1 MTGFIAWWVRNA
13 VAANLLMVFIL
24 VCGLLAW
31 AGIEKEVQPVVKLP
45 LVQVSLT
52 WPGASPKEIEQQ
64 VVQRVEAAVKNID
77 NVRRY
82 NSEASEGFGRVT
94 LEALPRVD
102 LTEFREDVR
111 DAIDGITSFPRDLEP
126 ARIRTIEWK
135 ETIHYLTVQGD
146 IGERALG
153 RLAEELRDELISLSQ
168 VSNVRVAGVRNE
180 EVTIEVSEE
189 ALQRYQLSFS
199 ELATAIKASSINV
212 SSGELRTSTGNIQ
225 LRTEN
230 LADNQTDF
238 ESIIVRELPS
248 GAQLRLGD
256 VARIND
262 AFVDFDVKASADGI
276 PAVMLQIEPSDRL
289 FITKTSEQ
297 VNAWI
302 EGKQSEL
309 PDGVELFSL
318 ADMADAYESRM
329 SLIFDAA
336 WMGLILVMLILL
348 LTLQFTVALWV
359 TVGIAI
365 SFVGAFIFLP
375 AVDVS
380 INFLST
386 FAFLLVLGIVVD
398 DAIVV
403 GESIHHHRE
412 DLGLPPE
419 EAAIAG
425 ASAVARPVIFAV
437 LTTVVAFA
445 PWAFLSGPQSEF
457 LRHLSAVIA
466 FALAFSL
473 IEAFCILPAHLR
485 HLPAR
490 NADVRDTDKK
500 GFALQRL
507 IADGITS
514 FAENTYA
521 PMLARALNVRYTLSA
536 VFLAG
541 FIVALTL
548 AYTGWVRFYFFPQL
562 ESETLVVNVT
572 LPTGVPFSRTE
583 AVMSKLNQ
591 SSDDLKAQ
599 YPVIAAFTFAYDNEL
614 EQYVQLPP
622 PGESD
627 ISMREVA
634 ETYLASMGDIPD
646 AENITVQYTAN
657 QGEAVLTFVFA
668 HTDEDRL
675 KQAAAE
681 LRNYLVTFEDVFFV
695 RDNQRGEID
704 ELNIKLKPGAQT
716 LGVTL
721 ADVSR
726 QVRQSYYGEE
736 VQRLPREYGDV
747 RVMLRYPQDARK
759 SLTSLRD
766 LNIRTSDGRFIPLAT
781 VADIEVRKASQRIV
795 RRDGQRIFEVY
806 ARLNVDAMGDIND
819 KVLDEFIP
827 ELQKRYPA
835 LQVIKGGWEEQ
846 QAEFMTE
853 VSRLFTI
860 AMLTIYALLAVAFRS
875 YTLPTIIMSAI
886 PFAYMGAIFGHKLIG
901 IPLDMFSFFGMGAA
915 AGVVVNDN
923 LVLIDYILKR
933 EERGDDRLT
942 AIINAAK
949 NRFRPILL
957 TTLTTFVGLLP
968 IIAET
973 SQAAAFLKPSVISL
987 AFGVFFAF
995 FVSLFLVPAL
1005 YLIGADWG
1013 KISASMSP
1021 FFPRWSKGKAAQDLI

>member
-1 MTGFIAWWVRNA
+1 MGGLISWWVRNA
-13 VAANLLMVFIL
+13 VAANLLMVFII
-24 VCGLLAW
+24 VSGLIAW
-31 AGIEKEVQPVVKLP
+31 TTIEKEVQPIVKLP

-64 VVQRVEAAVKNID
+64 VVQRVEAAIKNID
-77 NVRRY
+77 NLRRY
-82 NSEASEGFGRVT
+82 NSESREGFGSVRLV
-94 LEALPRVD
+94 AQPRVD
-102 LTEFREDVR
+102 LTQFKEDVR
-111 DAIDGITSFPRDLEP
+111 DALDGITSFPRDLEP
-126 ARIRTIEWK
+126 PRIRTIEWK
-135 ETIHYLTVQGD
+135 ETIHYLTVSGE

-153 RLAEELRDELISLSQ
+153 RLAEEFRDELISLSH
-168 VSNVRVAGVRNE
+168 VSDVEIGGTREE

-189 ALQRYQLSFS
+189 ALQRYQLSFA
-199 ELATAIKASSINV
+199 ELATAIRASSINL
-212 SSGELRTSTGNIQ
+212 SSGELRTATGNIQ
-225 LRTEN
+225 LRAEN
-230 LADNQTDF
+230 LADSQTDF

-256 VARIND
+256 VARVID
-262 AFVDFDVKASADGI
+262 GFEDFESSASVDGV
-276 PAVMLQIEPSDRL
+276 PAVMLQVRPSDRL
-289 FITKTSEQ
+289 FINKTSAQ
-297 VNAWI
+297 VNEWI
-302 EGKQSEL
+302 DSKQGQL
-309 PDGVELFSL
+309 PAGVELFSL
-318 ADMADAYESRM
+318 QDAADAYQSRM

-336 WMGLILVMLILL
+336 WMGLLLVMLILL
-348 LTLQFTVALWV
+348 LTLRFTVALWV
-359 TVGIAI
+359 TVGIAV

-375 AVDVS
+375 VVDVS

-412 DLGLPPE
+412 DLGFE
-419 EAAIAG
+419 AQEAAIVG

-490 NADVRDTDKK
+490 TDETR
-500 GFALQRL
+500 GFALQRR
-507 IADGITS
+507 IADGIMT
-514 FAENTYA
+514 FAEKTYA
-521 PMLARALNVRYTLSA
+521 PLLAKALELRYTLSA

-541 FIVALTL
+541 FVVALTL
-548 AYTGWVRFYFFPQL
+548 ASTGWVRFYFFPQL
-562 ESETLVVNVT
+562 ESETLVVNVG

-583 AVMSKLNQ
+583 AVMNQLNRT
-591 SSDDLKAQ
+591 SDGLKAQ
-599 YPVIAAFTFAYDNEL
+599 YPVVGAFTFAYDNQL

-622 PGESD
+622 PGESN

-634 ETYLASMGDIPD
+634 ETYLDTMGDIPD
-646 AENITVQYTAN
+646 AENINVQYTAN

-668 HTDEDRL
+668 HSNEERL

-681 LRNYLVTFEDVFFV
+681 LRNYLVTFDDVFFV

-704 ELNIKLKPGAQT
+704 ELNIRLKPGAQT

-721 ADVSR
+721 SDVSR

-736 VQRLPREYGDV
+736 VQRLPRQYGDV
-747 RVMLRYPQDARK
+747 RVMLRYPQDARET
-759 SLTSLRD
+759 LTSLRD
-766 LNIRTSDGRFIPLAT
+766 LNVRTSDGRLIPLAT
-781 VADIEVRKASQRIV
+781 VAYIEVRKASQRIV
-795 RRDGQRIFEVY
+795 RRDGQRIFEVF
-806 ARLNVDAMGDIND
+806 ARVNVDSMGDIND
-819 KVLDEFIP
+819 MVQDEFIP
-827 ELQKRYPA
+827 ELQQRYPA

-853 VSRLFTI
+853 VTRLFTI

-886 PFAYMGAIFGHKLIG
+886 PFAYMGAIFGHQLIG

-933 EERGDDRLT
+933 EEKGDDRFT

-957 TTLTTFVGLLP
+957 TTLTTFVGLMP

-1005 YLIGADWG
+1005 YLIGDDWRQT
-1013 KISASMSP
+1013 ISWLAR
-1021 FFPRWSKGKAAQDLI
+1021 FFPRFSKEEAA

>member
-1 MTGFIAWWVRNA
+1 MGALISWWVRNA
-13 VAANLLMVFIL
+13 VAANLLMVFII
-24 VCGLLAW
+24 VSGVIAW
-31 AGIEKEVQPVVKLP
+31 TTIEKEVQPIVKLP

-77 NVRRY
+77 NLRRY
-82 NSEASEGFGRVT
+82 NSDSREGFGSVR
-94 LEALPRVD
+94 LEAQPHVD
-102 LTEFREDVR
+102 LTKFKEDVR
-111 DAIDGITSFPRDLEP
+111 DALDGITSFPRDLEP
-126 ARIRTIEWK
+126 PRIRTIEWK
-135 ETIHYLTVQGD
+135 ETIHYLTVSGD

-153 RLAEELRDELISLSQ
+153 RLAEEFRDELISLSH
-168 VSNVRVAGVRNE
+168 VSDVEIGGTREE

-189 ALQRYQLSFS
+189 ALQRYQLSFA
-199 ELATAIKASSINV
+199 ELATAIRASSINL
-212 SSGELRTSTGNIQ
+212 SSGELRTATGNIQ
-225 LRTEN
+225 LRAEN
-230 LADNQTDF
+230 LADSQTDF
-238 ESIIVRELPS
+238 EDIIVRELPS

-256 VARIND
+256 LARVID
-262 AFVDFDVKASADGI
+262 GFEDFEVSASADGV
-276 PAVMLQIEPSDRL
+276 PAVMLQVRPSDRL
-289 FITKTSEQ
+289 FINKTSAQ
-297 VNAWI
+297 VNEWI
-302 EGKQSEL
+302 DTKQGQL
-309 PDGVELFSL
+309 PAGVELFSL
-318 ADMADAYESRM
+318 QDAADAYQSRM

-336 WMGLILVMLILL
+336 WMGLILVMIILL
-348 LTLQFTVALWV
+348 LTLRFTVALWV

-375 AVDVS
+375 VVDVS

-412 DLGLPPE
+412 DLGLE
-419 EAAIAG
+419 AQEAAIVG

-490 NADVRDTDKK
+490 NDLTR
-500 GFALQRL
+500 GFALQRR
-507 IADGITS
+507 IAGGITT
-514 FAENTYA
+514 FAEKTYA
-521 PMLARALNVRYTLSA
+521 PLLAKALDVRYTLSA

-541 FIVALTL
+541 FIIALTL
-548 AYTGWVRFYFFPQL
+548 ASTGWVRFYFFPQL
-562 ESETLVVNVT
+562 ESETLVVNVG

-583 AVMSKLNQ
+583 AVMNQLNKT
-591 SSDDLKAQ
+591 SDGLKAQ
-599 YPVIAAFTFAYDNEL
+599 YPVIGAFTFAYDNQL

-622 PGESD
+622 PGESN

-634 ETYLASMGDIPD
+634 DTYLETMGDIPD
-646 AENITVQYTAN
+646 AENINVQYTAN
-657 QGEAVLTFVFA
+657 QGEAILTFVFA
-668 HTDEDRL
+668 HSNEERL

-704 ELNIKLKPGAQT
+704 ELNIRLKPGAQT
-716 LGVTL
+716 LGITL
-721 ADVSR
+721 SDVSR

-736 VQRLPREYGDV
+736 VQRLPRQYGDV
-747 RVMLRYPQDARK
+747 RVMLRYPQDARET
-759 SLTSLRD
+759 LTSLRD
-766 LNIRTSDGRFIPLAT
+766 LNVRTSDGRLIPLAT

-795 RRDGQRIFEVY
+795 RRDGQRIFEVF
-806 ARLNVDAMGDIND
+806 ARVNVDSMGDIND
-819 KVLDEFIP
+819 MVQDEFIP

-853 VSRLFTI
+853 VTRLFTI

-886 PFAYMGAIFGHKLIG
+886 PFAYMGAIFGHQLIG

-933 EERGDDRLT
+933 EEKGDDRFN

-957 TTLTTFVGLLP
+957 TTLTTFVGLMP

-1005 YLIGADWG
+1005 YLIGDDWR
-1013 KISASMSP
+1013 KTRAWLAR
-1021 FFPRWSKGKAAQDLI
+1021 FFPKFSNEEVA

>member
-1 MTGFIAWWVRNA
+1 MGGLISWWVRNA
-13 VAANLLMVFIL
+13 VAANLLMVFII
-24 VCGLLAW
+24 VSGLIAW
-31 AGIEKEVQPVVKLP
+31 TTIEKEVQPIVKLP
-45 LVQVSLT
+45 LIQVSLT

-77 NVRRY
+77 NLRRY
-82 NSEASEGFGRVT
+82 NSDSREGFGSVR
-94 LEALPRVD
+94 LEAQPRVD
-102 LTEFREDVR
+102 LTQFKEDVR
-111 DAIDGITSFPRDLEP
+111 DALDGITSFPRDLEP
-126 ARIRTIEWK
+126 PRIRTIEWK
-135 ETIHYLTVQGD
+135 ETIHYLTIRGD

-153 RLAEELRDELISLSQ
+153 RLAEELRDELISLSH
-168 VSNVRVAGVRNE
+168 VSDVDIGGTREE

-189 ALQRYQLSFS
+189 ALQRYQLSFD
-199 ELATAIKASSINV
+199 ELATAIRASSINL
-212 SSGELRTSTGNIQ
+212 SSGELRTATGNIQ
-225 LRTEN
+225 LRAEN
-230 LADNQTDF
+230 LADSQTDF
-238 ESIIVRELPS
+238 EAIIVRELLS

-256 VARIND
+256 VARVID
-262 AFVDFDVKASADGI
+262 GFEDFEVSASADGV

-289 FITKTSEQ
+289 FITKTSDQ

-302 EGKQSEL
+302 DSKQAEL
-309 PDGVELFSL
+309 PQGVELLSL
-318 ADMADAYESRM
+318 ADMADAYDSRM

-348 LTLQFTVALWV
+348 LTLRFTVALWV

-375 AVDVS
+375 VVDVS

-412 DLGLPPE
+412 DLGLE
-419 EAAIAG
+419 AQEAAIVG

-490 NADVRDTDKK
+490 NDRTR
-500 GFALQRL
+500 GFALQRR
-507 IADGITS
+507 IADGIMS
-514 FAENTYA
+514 FAEKTYA
-521 PMLARALNVRYTLSA
+521 PLLAKALNVRYTLSA
-536 VFLAG
+536 IFLAG
-541 FIVALTL
+541 FVIALTL
-548 AYTGWVRFYFFPQL
+548 ASTGWVRFYFFPQL
-562 ESETLVVNVT
+562 ESETLVVNVG
-572 LPTGVPFSRTE
+572 LPTGVPFTRTE
-583 AVMSKLNQ
+583 AVMNQ
-591 SSDDLKAQ
+591 LDRTSDGLKEQ
-599 YPVIAAFTFAYDNEL
+599 YPVIGAFTFAYDNQL

-622 PGESD
+622 PGESN

-634 ETYLASMGDIPD
+634 ETYLDTMGDIPD
-646 AENITVQYTAN
+646 AENINVQYTAN

-668 HTDEDRL
+668 HTDEERL
-675 KQAAAE
+675 KQAAAD

-704 ELNIKLKPGAQT
+704 ELNIRLKPGAQT

-736 VQRLPREYGDV
+736 VQRLPRQYGDV
-747 RVMLRYPQDARK
+747 RVMLRYPQDARET
-759 SLTSLRD
+759 LTSLRD
-766 LNIRTSDGRFIPLAT
+766 LNVRTNDGRLIPLAT

-795 RRDGQRIFEVY
+795 RRNGQRIFEVF
-806 ARLNVDAMGDIND
+806 ARVNVDSMGDIND
-819 KVLDEFIP
+819 KVQDEFIP
-827 ELQKRYPA
+827 ELQERFPA

-853 VSRLFTI
+853 VTRLFTI

-886 PFAYMGAIFGHKLIG
+886 PFAYMGAIFGHQLIG

-933 EERGDDRLT
+933 EEKGDDRFK

-957 TTLTTFVGLLP
+957 TTLTTFVGLMP

-1005 YLIGADWG
+1005 YLIGDDWG
-1013 KISASMSP
+1013 KAKSRLSE
-1021 FFPRWSKGKAAQDLI
+1021 FFPRFS

>member
-1 MTGFIAWWVRNA
+1 MGGLISWWVRNA
-13 VAANLLMVFIL
+13 VAANLLMVFII
-24 VCGLLAW
+24 VSGLIAW
-31 AGIEKEVQPVVKLP
+31 TTIEKEVQPIVKLP
-45 LVQVSLT
+45 LIQVSLT

-77 NVRRY
+77 NLRRY
-82 NSEASEGFGRVT
+82 NSDSREGFGSVR
-94 LEALPRVD
+94 LEAQPRVD
-102 LTEFREDVR
+102 LTQLKEDVR
-111 DAIDGITSFPRDLEP
+111 DALDGITSFPRDLEP
-126 ARIRTIEWK
+126 PRIRTIEWK
-135 ETIHYLTVQGD
+135 ETIHYLTIRGD

-153 RLAEELRDELISLSQ
+153 RLAEELRDELISLSH
-168 VSNVRVAGVRNE
+168 VSDVNIGGTREE

-189 ALQRYQLSFS
+189 ALQRYQLSFG
-199 ELATAIKASSINV
+199 ELATAIRASSINL
-212 SSGELRTSTGNIQ
+212 SSGELRTATGNIQ
-225 LRTEN
+225 LRAEN
-230 LADNQTDF
+230 LADSQTDF
-238 ESIIVRELPS
+238 EAIIVRELPS

-256 VARIND
+256 VARVID
-262 AFVDFDVKASADGI
+262 GFEDFEVSASADGV

-289 FITKTSEQ
+289 FITKTSDQ

-302 EGKQSEL
+302 DSKQAEL
-309 PDGVELFSL
+309 PQGVELLSL
-318 ADMADAYESRM
+318 ADMADAYDSRM

-348 LTLQFTVALWV
+348 LTLRFTVALWV

-375 AVDVS
+375 VVDVS

-412 DLGLPPE
+412 DLGLE
-419 EAAIAG
+419 AQEAAIVG

-490 NADVRDTDKK
+490 NDDTR
-500 GFALQRL
+500 GFALQRR
-507 IADGITS
+507 IADGIMS
-514 FAENTYA
+514 FAEKTYA
-521 PMLARALNVRYTLSA
+521 PLLAKALNVRYTLSA
-536 VFLAG
+536 IFFAG
-541 FIVALTL
+541 FVIALTL
-548 AYTGWVRFYFFPQL
+548 ASTGWVRFYFFPQL
-562 ESETLVVNVT
+562 ESETLVVNVG

-583 AVMSKLNQ
+583 AVMNQ
-591 SSDDLKAQ
+591 LDRTSDGLKEQ
-599 YPVIAAFTFAYDNEL
+599 YPVIGAFTFAYDNQL

-622 PGESD
+622 PGESN

-634 ETYLASMGDIPD
+634 ETYLDTMGDIPD
-646 AENITVQYTAN
+646 AENINVQYTAN

-668 HTDEDRL
+668 HTDEERL
-675 KQAAAE
+675 KQAAAD
-681 LRNYLVTFEDVFFV
+681 LRNYLVSFEDVFFV

-704 ELNIKLKPGAQT
+704 EINIRLKPGAQT

-736 VQRLPREYGDV
+736 VQRLPRQYGDV
-747 RVMLRYPQDARK
+747 RVMLRYPQDARET
-759 SLTSLRD
+759 LTSLRD
-766 LNIRTSDGRFIPLAT
+766 LNVRTNDGRLIPLAT

-795 RRDGQRIFEVY
+795 RRNGQRIFEVF
-806 ARLNVDAMGDIND
+806 ARVNVDSMGDINE
-819 KVLDEFIP
+819 KVQDEFIP
-827 ELQKRYPA
+827 ELQERFPA

-853 VSRLFTI
+853 VTRLFTI

-886 PFAYMGAIFGHKLIG
+886 PFAYMGAIFGHQLIG

-933 EERGDDRLT
+933 EEKGDDRFT

-957 TTLTTFVGLLP
+957 TTLTTFVGLMP

-1005 YLIGADWG
+1005 YLIGDDWAKAKSRLSG
-1013 KISASMSP
+1013 
-1021 FFPRWSKGKAAQDLI
+1021 FFPRFSKG

>member
-1 MTGFIAWWVRNA
+1 MGGLISWWVRNA
-13 VAANLLMVFIL
+13 VAANLLMVFII
-24 VCGLLAW
+24 VSGLIAW
-31 AGIEKEVQPVVKLP
+31 TTIEKEVQPIVKLP
-45 LVQVSLT
+45 LIQVSLT

-77 NVRRY
+77 NLRRY
-82 NSEASEGFGRVT
+82 NSDSREGFGSVR
-94 LEALPRVD
+94 LEAQPRVD
-102 LTEFREDVR
+102 LTQFKEDVR
-111 DAIDGITSFPRDLEP
+111 DALDGITSFPRDLEP
-126 ARIRTIEWK
+126 PRIRTIEWK
-135 ETIHYLTVQGD
+135 ETIHYLTIRGD

-153 RLAEELRDELISLSQ
+153 RLAEELRDELISLSH
-168 VSNVRVAGVRNE
+168 VSDVDIGGTREE

-189 ALQRYQLSFS
+189 ALQRYQLSFD
-199 ELATAIKASSINV
+199 ELATAIRASSINL
-212 SSGELRTSTGNIQ
+212 SSGELRTATGNIQ
-225 LRTEN
+225 LRAEN
-230 LADNQTDF
+230 LADSQTDF
-238 ESIIVRELPS
+238 EAIIVRELLS

-256 VARIND
+256 VARVID
-262 AFVDFDVKASADGI
+262 GFEDFEVSASADGV

-289 FITKTSEQ
+289 FITKTSDQ

-302 EGKQSEL
+302 DSKQAEL
-309 PDGVELFSL
+309 PQGVELLSL
-318 ADMADAYESRM
+318 ADMADAYDSRM

-348 LTLQFTVALWV
+348 LTLRFTVALWV

-412 DLGLPPE
+412 DLGLE
-419 EAAIAG
+419 AQEAAIVG

-490 NADVRDTDKK
+490 NDDTR
-500 GFALQRL
+500 GFALQRR
-507 IADGITS
+507 IADGIMS
-514 FAENTYA
+514 FAEKTYA
-521 PMLARALNVRYTLSA
+521 PLLAKALNVRYTLSA
-536 VFLAG
+536 IFLAG
-541 FIVALTL
+541 FVIALTL
-548 AYTGWVRFYFFPQL
+548 ASTGWVRFYFFPQL
-562 ESETLVVNVT
+562 ESETLVVNVG
-572 LPTGVPFSRTE
+572 LPTGVPFTRTE
-583 AVMSKLNQ
+583 AVMNQ
-591 SSDDLKAQ
+591 LDRTSDGLKEQ
-599 YPVIAAFTFAYDNEL
+599 YPVIGAFTFAYDNQL

-622 PGESD
+622 PGESN

-634 ETYLASMGDIPD
+634 ETYLDTMGDIPD
-646 AENITVQYTAN
+646 AENINVQYTAN

-668 HTDEDRL
+668 HTDEERL
-675 KQAAAE
+675 KQAAAD

-704 ELNIKLKPGAQT
+704 ELNIRLKPGAQT

-736 VQRLPREYGDV
+736 VQRLPRQYGDV
-747 RVMLRYPQDARK
+747 RVMLRYPQDARET
-759 SLTSLRD
+759 LTSLRD
-766 LNIRTSDGRFIPLAT
+766 LNVRTNDGRFIPLAT
-781 VADIEVRKASQRIV
+781 VANIEVRKASQRIV
-795 RRDGQRIFEVY
+795 RRNGQRIFEVF
-806 ARLNVDAMGDIND
+806 ARVNVDSMGDINE
-819 KVLDEFIP
+819 KVQDEFIP
-827 ELQKRYPA
+827 ELQERFPA

-853 VSRLFTI
+853 VTRLFTI
-860 AMLTIYALLAVAFRS
+860 AMLTIYVLLAVAFRS

-886 PFAYMGAIFGHKLIG
+886 PFAYMGAIFGHQLIG

-933 EERGDDRLT
+933 EEKGDDRFT

-957 TTLTTFVGLLP
+957 TTLTTFVGLMP

-1005 YLIGADWG
+1005 YLIGDDWG
-1013 KISASMSP
+1013 KAKSRLSE
-1021 FFPRWSKGKAAQDLI
+1021 FFPRFSKG

>member
-1 MTGFIAWWVRNA
+1 MGALISWWVRNA
-13 VAANLLMVFIL
+13 VAANLLMVFIIIS
-24 VCGLLAW
+24 GLIAW
-31 AGIEKEVQPVVKLP
+31 TTIEKEVQPIVKLP

-77 NVRRY
+77 NLRRY
-82 NSEASEGFGRVT
+82 NSDSREGFGSVR
-94 LEALPRVD
+94 LEAQPHVD
-102 LTEFREDVR
+102 LTKFKEDVR
-111 DAIDGITSFPRDLEP
+111 DALDGITSFPRDLEP
-126 ARIRTIEWK
+126 PRIRTIEWK
-135 ETIHYLTVQGD
+135 ETIHYLTVSGD

-153 RLAEELRDELISLSQ
+153 RLAEEFRDELISLSH
-168 VSNVRVAGVRNE
+168 VSDVEIGGTREE

-189 ALQRYQLSFS
+189 ALQRYQLSFA
-199 ELATAIKASSINV
+199 ELATAIRASSINL
-212 SSGELRTSTGNIQ
+212 SSGELRTATGNIQ
-225 LRTEN
+225 LRAEN
-230 LADNQTDF
+230 LADSQTDF
-238 ESIIVRELPS
+238 EDIIVRELPS

-256 VARIND
+256 LARVID
-262 AFVDFDVKASADGI
+262 GFEDFEVSASADGV
-276 PAVMLQIEPSDRL
+276 PAVMLQVRPSDRL
-289 FITKTSEQ
+289 FINKTSAQ
-297 VNAWI
+297 VNEWI
-302 EGKQSEL
+302 DTKQGQL
-309 PDGVELFSL
+309 PAGVELFSL
-318 ADMADAYESRM
+318 QDAADAYQSRM

-336 WMGLILVMLILL
+336 WMGLILVMIILL
-348 LTLQFTVALWV
+348 LTLRFTVALWV

-375 AVDVS
+375 VVDVS

-412 DLGLPPE
+412 DLGLE
-419 EAAIAG
+419 AQEAAIVG

-490 NADVRDTDKK
+490 NDLTR
-500 GFALQRL
+500 GFALQRR
-507 IADGITS
+507 IAAGITT
-514 FAENTYA
+514 FAEKTYA
-521 PMLARALNVRYTLSA
+521 PLLAKALDVRYTLSA

-541 FIVALTL
+541 FIIALTL
-548 AYTGWVRFYFFPQL
+548 ASTGWVRFYFFPQL
-562 ESETLVVNVT
+562 ESETLVVNVG

-583 AVMSKLNQ
+583 AVMNQLNKT
-591 SSDDLKAQ
+591 SDGLKAQ
-599 YPVIAAFTFAYDNEL
+599 YPVIGAFTFAYDNQL

-622 PGESD
+622 PGESN

-634 ETYLASMGDIPD
+634 DTYLETMGDIPD
-646 AENITVQYTAN
+646 AENINVQYTAN
-657 QGEAVLTFVFA
+657 QGEAILTFVFA
-668 HTDEDRL
+668 HSNEERL

-704 ELNIKLKPGAQT
+704 ELNIRLKPGAQT
-716 LGVTL
+716 LGITL
-721 ADVSR
+721 SDVSR

-736 VQRLPREYGDV
+736 VQRLPRQYGDV
-747 RVMLRYPQDARK
+747 RVMLRYPQDARET
-759 SLTSLRD
+759 LTSLRD
-766 LNIRTSDGRFIPLAT
+766 LNVRTSDGRLIPLAT

-795 RRDGQRIFEVY
+795 RRDGQRIFEVF
-806 ARLNVDAMGDIND
+806 ARVNVDSMGDIND
-819 KVLDEFIP
+819 MVQDEFIP

-853 VSRLFTI
+853 VTRLFTI

-886 PFAYMGAIFGHKLIG
+886 PFAYMGAIFGHQLIG

-933 EERGDDRLT
+933 EEKGDDRIN

-957 TTLTTFVGLLP
+957 TTLTTFVGLMP

-1005 YLIGADWG
+1005 YLIGDDWR
-1013 KISASMSP
+1013 KTRAWLAR
-1021 FFPRWSKGKAAQDLI
+1021 FFPKFSNEEVA

>member
-1 MTGFIAWWVRNA
+1 MGGLISWWVRNA
-13 VAANLLMVFIL
+13 VAANLLMVFII
-24 VCGLLAW
+24 VSGLIAW
-31 AGIEKEVQPVVKLP
+31 TTIEKEVQPIVKLP
-45 LVQVSLT
+45 LIQVSLT

-77 NVRRY
+77 NLRRY
-82 NSEASEGFGRVT
+82 NSDSREGFGSVR
-94 LEALPRVD
+94 LEAQPRVD
-102 LTEFREDVR
+102 LTQFKEDVR
-111 DAIDGITSFPRDLEP
+111 DALDGITSFPRDLEP
-126 ARIRTIEWK
+126 PRIRTIEWK
-135 ETIHYLTVQGD
+135 ETIHYLTIRGD

-153 RLAEELRDELISLSQ
+153 RLAEELRDELISLSH
-168 VSNVRVAGVRNE
+168 VSDVDIGGTREE

-189 ALQRYQLSFS
+189 ALQRYQLSFD
-199 ELATAIKASSINV
+199 ELATAIRASSINL
-212 SSGELRTSTGNIQ
+212 SSGELRTATGNIQ
-225 LRTEN
+225 LRAEN
-230 LADNQTDF
+230 LADSQTDF
-238 ESIIVRELPS
+238 EAIIVRELPS

-256 VARIND
+256 VARVID
-262 AFVDFDVKASADGI
+262 GFEDFEVSASADGV

-289 FITKTSEQ
+289 FITKTSDQ

-302 EGKQSEL
+302 DSKQAEL
-309 PDGVELFSL
+309 PQGVELLSL
-318 ADMADAYESRM
+318 ADMADAYDSRM

-348 LTLQFTVALWV
+348 LTLRFTVALWV

-375 AVDVS
+375 VVDVS

-412 DLGLPPE
+412 DLGLE
-419 EAAIAG
+419 AQEAAIVG

-490 NADVRDTDKK
+490 NDDTR
-500 GFALQRL
+500 GFALQRR
-507 IADGITS
+507 IADGIMS
-514 FAENTYA
+514 FAEKTYA
-521 PMLARALNVRYTLSA
+521 PLLAKALNVRYTLSA
-536 VFLAG
+536 IFLAG
-541 FIVALTL
+541 FVIALTL
-548 AYTGWVRFYFFPQL
+548 ASTGWVRFYFFPQL
-562 ESETLVVNVT
+562 ESETLVVNVG
-572 LPTGVPFSRTE
+572 LPTGVPFTRTE
-583 AVMSKLNQ
+583 AVMNQ
-591 SSDDLKAQ
+591 LDRTSDGLKEQ
-599 YPVIAAFTFAYDNEL
+599 YPVIGAFTFAYDNQL

-622 PGESD
+622 PGESN

-634 ETYLASMGDIPD
+634 ETYLDTMGDIPD
-646 AENITVQYTAN
+646 AENINVQYTAN

-668 HTDEDRL
+668 HTDEERL
-675 KQAAAE
+675 KQAAAD

-704 ELNIKLKPGAQT
+704 ELNIRLKPGAQT

-736 VQRLPREYGDV
+736 VQRLPRQYGDV
-747 RVMLRYPQDARK
+747 RVMLRYPQDARET
-759 SLTSLRD
+759 LTSLRD
-766 LNIRTSDGRFIPLAT
+766 LNVRTNDGRLIPLAT

-795 RRDGQRIFEVY
+795 RRNGQRIFEVF
-806 ARLNVDAMGDIND
+806 ARVNVDSMGDINE
-819 KVLDEFIP
+819 KVQDEFIP
-827 ELQKRYPA
+827 ELQERFPA

-853 VSRLFTI
+853 VTRLFTI

-886 PFAYMGAIFGHKLIG
+886 PFAYMGAIFGHQLIG

-933 EERGDDRLT
+933 EEKGDDRFT

-957 TTLTTFVGLLP
+957 TTLTTFVGLMP

-1005 YLIGADWG
+1005 YLIGDDWG
-1013 KISASMSP
+1013 KAKSRLSE
-1021 FFPRWSKGKAAQDLI
+1021 FFPRFSKG

>member
-1 MTGFIAWWVRNA
+1 MGGLISWWVRNA
-13 VAANLLMVFIL
+13 VAANLLMVFII
-24 VCGLLAW
+24 VSGLIAW
-31 AGIEKEVQPVVKLP
+31 TTIEKEVQPIVKLP
-45 LVQVSLT
+45 LIQVSLT

-77 NVRRY
+77 NLRRY
-82 NSEASEGFGRVT
+82 NSDSREGFGSVR
-94 LEALPRVD
+94 LEAQPRVD
-102 LTEFREDVR
+102 LTQFKEDVR
-111 DAIDGITSFPRDLEP
+111 DALDGITSFPRDLEP
-126 ARIRTIEWK
+126 PRIRTIEWK
-135 ETIHYLTVQGD
+135 ETIHYLTIRGD

-153 RLAEELRDELISLSQ
+153 RLAEELRDELISLSH
-168 VSNVRVAGVRNE
+168 VSDVDIGGTREE

-189 ALQRYQLSFS
+189 ALQRYQLSFG
-199 ELATAIKASSINV
+199 ELATAIRASSINL
-212 SSGELRTSTGNIQ
+212 SSGELRTATGNIQ
-225 LRTEN
+225 LRAEN
-230 LADNQTDF
+230 LADSQTDF
-238 ESIIVRELPS
+238 EAIIVRELPS

-256 VARIND
+256 VARVID
-262 AFVDFDVKASADGI
+262 GFEDFEVSASADGV

-289 FITKTSEQ
+289 FITKTSDQ

-302 EGKQSEL
+302 DSKQAEL
-309 PDGVELFSL
+309 PQGVELLSL
-318 ADMADAYESRM
+318 ADMADAYDSRM

-348 LTLQFTVALWV
+348 LTLRFTVALWV

-375 AVDVS
+375 VVDVS

-412 DLGLPPE
+412 ELGLE
-419 EAAIAG
+419 AQEAAIVG

-490 NADVRDTDKK
+490 NDDTR
-500 GFALQRL
+500 GFALQRR
-507 IADGITS
+507 IADGIMS
-514 FAENTYA
+514 FAEKTYA
-521 PMLARALNVRYTLSA
+521 PLLAKALNVRYTLSA
-536 VFLAG
+536 IFLAG
-541 FIVALTL
+541 FVIALTL
-548 AYTGWVRFYFFPQL
+548 ASTGWVRFYFFPQL
-562 ESETLVVNVT
+562 ESETLVVNVG

-583 AVMSKLNQ
+583 AVMNQ
-591 SSDDLKAQ
+591 LDRTSDGLKEQ
-599 YPVIAAFTFAYDNEL
+599 YPVIGAFTFAYDNQL

-622 PGESD
+622 PGESN

-634 ETYLASMGDIPD
+634 ETYLDTMGDIPD
-646 AENITVQYTAN
+646 AENINVQYTAN

-668 HTDEDRL
+668 HTDEERL
-675 KQAAAE
+675 KQAASD
-681 LRNYLVTFEDVFFV
+681 LRNYLVSFEDVFFV

-704 ELNIKLKPGAQT
+704 ELNIRLKPGAQT

-736 VQRLPREYGDV
+736 VQRLPRQYGDV
-747 RVMLRYPQDARK
+747 RVMLRYPQDARET
-759 SLTSLRD
+759 LTSLRD
-766 LNIRTSDGRFIPLAT
+766 LNVRTNDGRLIPLAT

-795 RRDGQRIFEVY
+795 RRNGQRIFEVF
-806 ARLNVDAMGDIND
+806 ARVNVDSMGDINE
-819 KVLDEFIP
+819 KVQDEFIP
-827 ELQKRYPA
+827 ELQERFPA

-853 VSRLFTI
+853 VTRLFTI

-886 PFAYMGAIFGHKLIG
+886 PFAYMGAIFGHQLIG

-933 EERGDDRLT
+933 EEKGDDRFT

-957 TTLTTFVGLLP
+957 TTLTTFVGLMP

-1005 YLIGADWG
+1005 YLIGDDWAKAKSRLSG
-1013 KISASMSP
+1013 
-1021 FFPRWSKGKAAQDLI
+1021 FFPRFSKG

>member
-1 MTGFIAWWVRNA
+1 MGGLISWWVRNA
-13 VAANLLMVFIL
+13 VAANLLMVFII
-24 VCGLLAW
+24 VSGLIAW
-31 AGIEKEVQPVVKLP
+31 TTIEKEVQPIVKLP
-45 LVQVSLT
+45 LIQVSLT

-77 NVRRY
+77 NLRRY
-82 NSEASEGFGRVT
+82 NSDSREGFGSVR
-94 LEALPRVD
+94 LEAQPRVD
-102 LTEFREDVR
+102 LTQFKEDVR
-111 DAIDGITSFPRDLEP
+111 DALDGITSFPRDLEP
-126 ARIRTIEWK
+126 PRIRTIEWK
-135 ETIHYLTVQGD
+135 ETIHYLTIRGD

-153 RLAEELRDELISLSQ
+153 RLAEELRDELISLSH
-168 VSNVRVAGVRNE
+168 VSDVDIGGTREE

-189 ALQRYQLSFS
+189 ALQRYQLSFG
-199 ELATAIKASSINV
+199 ELATAIRASSINL
-212 SSGELRTSTGNIQ
+212 SSGELRTATGNIQ
-225 LRTEN
+225 LRAEN
-230 LADNQTDF
+230 LADSQTDF
-238 ESIIVRELPS
+238 EAIIVRELPS

-256 VARIND
+256 VARVID
-262 AFVDFDVKASADGI
+262 GFEDFEVSASADGV

-289 FITKTSEQ
+289 FITKTSDQ

-302 EGKQSEL
+302 DSKQAEL
-309 PDGVELFSL
+309 PQGVELLSL
-318 ADMADAYESRM
+318 ADMADAYDSRM

-348 LTLQFTVALWV
+348 LTLRFTVALWV

-375 AVDVS
+375 VVDVS

-412 DLGLPPE
+412 DLGLE
-419 EAAIAG
+419 AQEAAIVG

-490 NADVRDTDKK
+490 NDDTR
-500 GFALQRL
+500 GFALQRR
-507 IADGITS
+507 IADGIMS
-514 FAENTYA
+514 FAEKTYA
-521 PMLARALNVRYTLSA
+521 PLLAKALNVRYTLSA
-536 VFLAG
+536 IFLAG
-541 FIVALTL
+541 FVIALTL
-548 AYTGWVRFYFFPQL
+548 ASTGWVRFYFFPQL
-562 ESETLVVNVT
+562 ESETLVVNVG
-572 LPTGVPFSRTE
+572 LPTGVPFTRTE
-583 AVMSKLNQ
+583 AVMNQ
-591 SSDDLKAQ
+591 LDRTSDGLKEQ
-599 YPVIAAFTFAYDNEL
+599 YPVIGAFTFAYDNQL

-622 PGESD
+622 PGESN

-634 ETYLASMGDIPD
+634 ETYLDTMGDIPD
-646 AENITVQYTAN
+646 AENINVQYTAN

-668 HTDEDRL
+668 HTDEERL
-675 KQAAAE
+675 KQAAAD

-704 ELNIKLKPGAQT
+704 ELNIRLKPGAQT

-736 VQRLPREYGDV
+736 VQRLPRQYGDV
-747 RVMLRYPQDARK
+747 RVMLRYPQDARET
-759 SLTSLRD
+759 LTSLRD
-766 LNIRTSDGRFIPLAT
+766 LNVRTNDGRLIPLAT

-795 RRDGQRIFEVY
+795 RRNGQRIFEVF
-806 ARLNVDAMGDIND
+806 ARVNVDSMGDIND
-819 KVLDEFIP
+819 KVQDEFIP
-827 ELQKRYPA
+827 ELQERFPA

-853 VSRLFTI
+853 VTRLFTI
-860 AMLTIYALLAVAFRS
+860 AMLTIYVLLAVAFRS

-886 PFAYMGAIFGHKLIG
+886 PFAYMGAIFGHQLIG

-933 EERGDDRLT
+933 EEKGDDRFT

-957 TTLTTFVGLLP
+957 TTLTTFVGLMP

-1005 YLIGADWG
+1005 YLIGDDWG
-1013 KISASMSP
+1013 KAKSRLSE
-1021 FFPRWSKGKAAQDLI
+1021 FFPRLSKG

>member
-1 MTGFIAWWVRNA
+1 MGGLISWWVRNA
-13 VAANLLMVFIL
+13 VAANLLMVFII
-24 VCGLLAW
+24 VSGLIAW
-31 AGIEKEVQPVVKLP
+31 TTIEKEVQPIVKLP
-45 LVQVSLT
+45 LIQVSLT

-77 NVRRY
+77 NLRRY
-82 NSEASEGFGRVT
+82 NSDSREGFGSVR
-94 LEALPRVD
+94 LEAQPRVD
-102 LTEFREDVR
+102 LTQFKEDVR
-111 DAIDGITSFPRDLEP
+111 DALDGITSFPRDLEP
-126 ARIRTIEWK
+126 PRIRTIEWK
-135 ETIHYLTVQGD
+135 ETIHYLTIRGD

-153 RLAEELRDELISLSQ
+153 RLAEELRDELISLSH
-168 VSNVRVAGVRNE
+168 VSDVDIGGTREE

-189 ALQRYQLSFS
+189 ALQRYQLSFD
-199 ELATAIKASSINV
+199 ELATAIRASSINL
-212 SSGELRTSTGNIQ
+212 SSGELRTATGNIQ
-225 LRTEN
+225 LRAEN
-230 LADNQTDF
+230 LADSQTDF
-238 ESIIVRELPS
+238 EAIIVRELLS

-256 VARIND
+256 VARVID
-262 AFVDFDVKASADGI
+262 GFEDFEVSASADGV

-289 FITKTSEQ
+289 FITKTSDQ

-302 EGKQSEL
+302 DSKQAEL
-309 PDGVELFSL
+309 PQGVELLSL
-318 ADMADAYESRM
+318 ADMADAYDSRM

-348 LTLQFTVALWV
+348 LTLRFTVALWV

-412 DLGLPPE
+412 DLGLE
-419 EAAIAG
+419 AQEAAIVG

-490 NADVRDTDKK
+490 NDDTR
-500 GFALQRL
+500 GFALQRR
-507 IADGITS
+507 IADGIMS
-514 FAENTYA
+514 FAEKTYA
-521 PMLARALNVRYTLSA
+521 PLLAKALNVRYTLSA
-536 VFLAG
+536 IFLAG
-541 FIVALTL
+541 FVIALTL
-548 AYTGWVRFYFFPQL
+548 ASTGWVRFYFFPQL
-562 ESETLVVNVT
+562 ESETLVVNVG

-583 AVMSKLNQ
+583 AVMNQ
-591 SSDDLKAQ
+591 LDRTSDGLKEQ
-599 YPVIAAFTFAYDNEL
+599 YPVIGAFTFAYDNQL

-622 PGESD
+622 PGESN

-634 ETYLASMGDIPD
+634 ETYLDTMGDIPD
-646 AENITVQYTAN
+646 AENINVQYTAN

-668 HTDEDRL
+668 HTDEERL
-675 KQAAAE
+675 KQAAAD

-704 ELNIKLKPGAQT
+704 ELNIRLKPGAQT

-736 VQRLPREYGDV
+736 VQRLPRQYGDV
-747 RVMLRYPQDARK
+747 RVMLRYPQDARET
-759 SLTSLRD
+759 LTSLRD
-766 LNIRTSDGRFIPLAT
+766 LNVRTNDGRLIPLAT

-795 RRDGQRIFEVY
+795 RRNGQRIFEVF
-806 ARLNVDAMGDIND
+806 ARVNVDSMGDINE
-819 KVLDEFIP
+819 KVQDEFIP
-827 ELQKRYPA
+827 ELQERFPA

-853 VSRLFTI
+853 VTRLFTI
-860 AMLTIYALLAVAFRS
+860 AMLTIYVLLAVAFRS

-886 PFAYMGAIFGHKLIG
+886 PFAYMGAIFGHQLIG

-933 EERGDDRLT
+933 EEKGDDRFT

-957 TTLTTFVGLLP
+957 TTLTTFVGLMP

-1005 YLIGADWG
+1005 YLIGDDWG
-1013 KISASMSP
+1013 KAKSRLSE
-1021 FFPRWSKGKAAQDLI
+1021 FFPRLSKG

>member
-1 MTGFIAWWVRNA
+1 MGGLISWWVRNA
-13 VAANLLMVFIL
+13 VAANLLMVFII
-24 VCGLLAW
+24 VSGLIAW
-31 AGIEKEVQPVVKLP
+31 TTIEKEVQPIVKLP
-45 LVQVSLT
+45 LIQVSLT

-77 NVRRY
+77 NLRRY
-82 NSEASEGFGRVT
+82 NSDSREGFGSVR
-94 LEALPRVD
+94 LEAQPRVD
-102 LTEFREDVR
+102 LTQFKEDVR
-111 DAIDGITSFPRDLEP
+111 DALDGITSFPRDLEP
-126 ARIRTIEWK
+126 PRIRTIEWK
-135 ETIHYLTVQGD
+135 ETIHYLTIRGD

-153 RLAEELRDELISLSQ
+153 RLAEELRDELISLSH
-168 VSNVRVAGVRNE
+168 VSDVDIGGTREE

-189 ALQRYQLSFS
+189 ALQRYQLSFG
-199 ELATAIKASSINV
+199 ELAAAIRASSINL
-212 SSGELRTSTGNIQ
+212 SSGELRTATGNIQ
-225 LRTEN
+225 LRAEN
-230 LADNQTDF
+230 LADSQTDF
-238 ESIIVRELPS
+238 EAIIVRELPS

-256 VARIND
+256 VARVID
-262 AFVDFDVKASADGI
+262 GFEDFEVSASADGV

-289 FITKTSEQ
+289 FITKTSDQ

-302 EGKQSEL
+302 DSKQAEL
-309 PDGVELFSL
+309 PQGVELFSL
-318 ADMADAYESRM
+318 ADMADAYDSRM

-348 LTLQFTVALWV
+348 LTLRFTVALWV

-375 AVDVS
+375 VVDVS

-412 DLGLPPE
+412 DLGLE
-419 EAAIAG
+419 AQEAAIVG

-490 NADVRDTDKK
+490 NDDTR
-500 GFALQRL
+500 GFALQRR
-507 IADGITS
+507 IADGIMS
-514 FAENTYA
+514 FAEKTYA
-521 PMLARALNVRYTLSA
+521 PLLAKALNVRYTLSA
-536 VFLAG
+536 IFLAG
-541 FIVALTL
+541 FVIALTL
-548 AYTGWVRFYFFPQL
+548 ASTGWVRFYFFPQL
-562 ESETLVVNVT
+562 ESETLVVNVG

-583 AVMSKLNQ
+583 AVMNQ
-591 SSDDLKAQ
+591 LDRTSDGLKEQ
-599 YPVIAAFTFAYDNEL
+599 YPVIGAFTFAYDNQL

-622 PGESD
+622 PGESN

-634 ETYLASMGDIPD
+634 ETYLDTMGDIPD
-646 AENITVQYTAN
+646 AENINVQYTAN

-668 HTDEDRL
+668 HTDEERL
-675 KQAAAE
+675 KQAASD
-681 LRNYLVTFEDVFFV
+681 LRNYLVSFEDVFFV

-704 ELNIKLKPGAQT
+704 ELNIRLKPGAQT

-736 VQRLPREYGDV
+736 VQRLPRQYGDV
-747 RVMLRYPQDARK
+747 RVMLRYPQDARET
-759 SLTSLRD
+759 LTSLRD
-766 LNIRTSDGRFIPLAT
+766 LNVRTNDGRLIPLAT

-795 RRDGQRIFEVY
+795 RRNGQRIFEVF
-806 ARLNVDAMGDIND
+806 ARVNVDSMGDINE
-819 KVLDEFIP
+819 KVQDEFIP
-827 ELQKRYPA
+827 ELQERFPA

-853 VSRLFTI
+853 VTRLFTI
-860 AMLTIYALLAVAFRS
+860 AMLTICALLAVAFRS

-886 PFAYMGAIFGHKLIG
+886 PFAYMGAIFGHQLIG

-933 EERGDDRLT
+933 EEKGDDRFT

-957 TTLTTFVGLLP
+957 TTLTTFVGLMP

-1005 YLIGADWG
+1005 YLIGDDWG
-1013 KISASMSP
+1013 KAKSRLSG
-1021 FFPRWSKGKAAQDLI
+1021 FFPRFSKG

>member
-1 MTGFIAWWVRNA
+1 MGGLISWWVRNA
-13 VAANLLMVFIL
+13 VAANLLMVFII
-24 VCGLLAW
+24 VSGLIAW
-31 AGIEKEVQPVVKLP
+31 TTIEKEVQPIVKLP
-45 LVQVSLT
+45 LIQVSLT

-77 NVRRY
+77 NLRRY
-82 NSEASEGFGRVT
+82 NSDSREGFGSVR
-94 LEALPRVD
+94 LEAQPRVD
-102 LTEFREDVR
+102 LTQFKEDVR
-111 DAIDGITSFPRDLEP
+111 DALDGITSFPRDLEP
-126 ARIRTIEWK
+126 PRIRTIEWK
-135 ETIHYLTVQGD
+135 ETIHYLTIRGD

-153 RLAEELRDELISLSQ
+153 RLAEELRDELISLSH
-168 VSNVRVAGVRNE
+168 VSDVDIGGTREE

-189 ALQRYQLSFS
+189 ALQRYQLSFD
-199 ELATAIKASSINV
+199 ELATAIRASSINL
-212 SSGELRTSTGNIQ
+212 SSGELRTATGNIQ
-225 LRTEN
+225 LGAEN
-230 LADNQTDF
+230 LADSQTDF
-238 ESIIVRELPS
+238 EAIIVRELPS

-256 VARIND
+256 VARVID
-262 AFVDFDVKASADGI
+262 GFEDFEVSASADGV

-289 FITKTSEQ
+289 FITKTSDQ

-302 EGKQSEL
+302 DSKQAEL
-309 PDGVELFSL
+309 PQGVELLSL
-318 ADMADAYESRM
+318 ADMADAYDSRM

-348 LTLQFTVALWV
+348 LTLRFTVALWV

-375 AVDVS
+375 VVDVS

-412 DLGLPPE
+412 DLGLE
-419 EAAIAG
+419 AQEAAIVG

-490 NADVRDTDKK
+490 NDDTR
-500 GFALQRL
+500 GFALQRR
-507 IADGITS
+507 IADGIMS
-514 FAENTYA
+514 FAEKTYA
-521 PMLARALNVRYTLSA
+521 PLLAKALNVRYTLSA
-536 VFLAG
+536 IFLAG
-541 FIVALTL
+541 FVIALTL
-548 AYTGWVRFYFFPQL
+548 ASTGWVRFYFFPQL
-562 ESETLVVNVT
+562 ESETLVVNVG
-572 LPTGVPFSRTE
+572 LPTGVPFTRTE
-583 AVMSKLNQ
+583 AVMNQ
-591 SSDDLKAQ
+591 LDRTSDGLKEQ
-599 YPVIAAFTFAYDNEL
+599 YPVIGAFTFAYDNQL

-622 PGESD
+622 PGESN

-634 ETYLASMGDIPD
+634 ETYLDTMGDIPD
-646 AENITVQYTAN
+646 AENINVQYTAN

-668 HTDEDRL
+668 HTDEERL
-675 KQAAAE
+675 KQAAAD

-704 ELNIKLKPGAQT
+704 ELNIRLKPGAQT

-736 VQRLPREYGDV
+736 VQRLPRQYGDV
-747 RVMLRYPQDARK
+747 RVMLRYPQDARET
-759 SLTSLRD
+759 LTSLRD
-766 LNIRTSDGRFIPLAT
+766 LNVRTNDGRLIPLAT

-795 RRDGQRIFEVY
+795 RRNGQRIFEVF
-806 ARLNVDAMGDIND
+806 ARVNVDSMGDINE
-819 KVLDEFIP
+819 KVQDEFIP
-827 ELQKRYPA
+827 ELQERFPA

-853 VSRLFTI
+853 VTRLFTI

-886 PFAYMGAIFGHKLIG
+886 PFAYMGAIFGHQLIG

-933 EERGDDRLT
+933 EEKGDDRFT

-957 TTLTTFVGLLP
+957 TTLTTFVGLMP

-1005 YLIGADWG
+1005 YLIGDDWG
-1013 KISASMSP
+1013 KAKSRLSE
-1021 FFPRWSKGKAAQDLI
+1021 FFPRLSKG

>member
-1 MTGFIAWWVRNA
+1 MGGLISWWVRNA
-13 VAANLLMVFIL
+13 VAANLLMVFII
-24 VCGLLAW
+24 VSGLIAW
-31 AGIEKEVQPVVKLP
+31 TTIEKEVQPIVKLP
-45 LVQVSLT
+45 LIQVSLT

-77 NVRRY
+77 NLRRY
-82 NSEASEGFGRVT
+82 NSDSREGFGSVR
-94 LEALPRVD
+94 LEAQPRVD
-102 LTEFREDVR
+102 LTQFKEDVR
-111 DAIDGITSFPRDLEP
+111 DALDGITSFPRDLEP
-126 ARIRTIEWK
+126 PRIRTIEWK
-135 ETIHYLTVQGD
+135 ETIHYLTIRGD

-153 RLAEELRDELISLSQ
+153 RLAEELRDELISLSH
-168 VSNVRVAGVRNE
+168 VSDVDIGGTREE

-189 ALQRYQLSFS
+189 ALQRYQLSFG
-199 ELATAIKASSINV
+199 ELATAIRASSINL
-212 SSGELRTSTGNIQ
+212 SSGELRTATGNIQ
-225 LRTEN
+225 LRAEN
-230 LADNQTDF
+230 LADSQTDF
-238 ESIIVRELPS
+238 EAIIVRELPS

-256 VARIND
+256 VARVID
-262 AFVDFDVKASADGI
+262 GFEDFEVSASADGV

-289 FITKTSEQ
+289 FITKTSDQ

-302 EGKQSEL
+302 DSKQAEL
-309 PDGVELFSL
+309 PQGVELLSL
-318 ADMADAYESRM
+318 ADMADAYDSRM

-348 LTLQFTVALWV
+348 LTLRFTVALWV

-375 AVDVS
+375 VVDVS

-412 DLGLPPE
+412 DLGLE
-419 EAAIAG
+419 AQEAAIVG
-425 ASAVARPVIFAV
+425 ASAVARPVVFAV

-490 NADVRDTDKK
+490 NDDTR
-500 GFALQRL
+500 GFALQRR
-507 IADGITS
+507 IADGIMS
-514 FAENTYA
+514 FAEKTYA
-521 PMLARALNVRYTLSA
+521 PLLAKALNVRYTLSA
-536 VFLAG
+536 IFLAG
-541 FIVALTL
+541 FVIALTL
-548 AYTGWVRFYFFPQL
+548 ASTGWVRFYFFPQL
-562 ESETLVVNVT
+562 ESETLVVNVG

-583 AVMSKLNQ
+583 AVMNQ
-591 SSDDLKAQ
+591 LDRTSDGLKEQ
-599 YPVIAAFTFAYDNEL
+599 YPVIGAFTFAYDNQL

-622 PGESD
+622 PGESN

-634 ETYLASMGDIPD
+634 ETYLDTMGDIPD
-646 AENITVQYTAN
+646 AENINVQYTAN

-668 HTDEDRL
+668 HADEERL
-675 KQAAAE
+675 KQAASD
-681 LRNYLVTFEDVFFV
+681 LRNYLVSFEDVFFV

-704 ELNIKLKPGAQT
+704 ELNIRLKPGAQT

-736 VQRLPREYGDV
+736 VQRLPRQYGDV
-747 RVMLRYPQDARK
+747 RVMLRYPQDARET
-759 SLTSLRD
+759 LTSLRD
-766 LNIRTSDGRFIPLAT
+766 LNVRTNDGRLIPLAT

-795 RRDGQRIFEVY
+795 RRNGQRIFEVF
-806 ARLNVDAMGDIND
+806 ARVNVDSMGDINE
-819 KVLDEFIP
+819 KVQDEFIP
-827 ELQKRYPA
+827 ELQERFPA

-853 VSRLFTI
+853 VTRLFTI

-886 PFAYMGAIFGHKLIG
+886 PFAYMGAIFGHQLIG

-933 EERGDDRLT
+933 EEKGDDRFT

-957 TTLTTFVGLLP
+957 TTLTTFVGLMP

-1005 YLIGADWG
+1005 YLIGDDWAKAKSRLSG
-1013 KISASMSP
+1013 
-1021 FFPRWSKGKAAQDLI
+1021 FFPRFSKG

>member
-1 MTGFIAWWVRNA
+1 MGGLISWWVRNA
-13 VAANLLMVFIL
+13 VAANLLMVFII
-24 VCGLLAW
+24 VSGLIAW
-31 AGIEKEVQPVVKLP
+31 TTIEKEVQPIVKLP
-45 LVQVSLT
+45 LIQVSLT

-77 NVRRY
+77 NLRRY
-82 NSEASEGFGRVT
+82 NSDSREGFGSVR
-94 LEALPRVD
+94 LEAQPRVD
-102 LTEFREDVR
+102 LTQFKEDVR
-111 DAIDGITSFPRDLEP
+111 DALDGITSFPRDLEP
-126 ARIRTIEWK
+126 PRIRTIEWK
-135 ETIHYLTVQGD
+135 ETIHYLTIRGD

-153 RLAEELRDELISLSQ
+153 RLAEELRDELISLSH
-168 VSNVRVAGVRNE
+168 VSDVNIGGTREE

-189 ALQRYQLSFS
+189 ALQRYQLSFG
-199 ELATAIKASSINV
+199 ELATAIRASSINL
-212 SSGELRTSTGNIQ
+212 SSGELRTATGNIQ
-225 LRTEN
+225 LRAEN
-230 LADNQTDF
+230 LADSQTDF
-238 ESIIVRELPS
+238 EAIIVRELPS

-256 VARIND
+256 VARVID
-262 AFVDFDVKASADGI
+262 GFEDFEVSASADGV

-289 FITKTSEQ
+289 FITKTSDQ

-302 EGKQSEL
+302 DSKQAEL
-309 PDGVELFSL
+309 PQGVELLSL
-318 ADMADAYESRM
+318 ADMADAYDSRM

-348 LTLQFTVALWV
+348 LTLRFTVALWV

-375 AVDVS
+375 VVDVS

-412 DLGLPPE
+412 DLGLE
-419 EAAIAG
+419 AQEAAIVG
-425 ASAVARPVIFAV
+425 SSAVARPVIFAV

-490 NADVRDTDKK
+490 NDDTR
-500 GFALQRL
+500 GFALQRR
-507 IADGITS
+507 IADGIMS
-514 FAENTYA
+514 FADKTYA
-521 PMLARALNVRYTLSA
+521 PLLAKALNVRYTLSA
-536 VFLAG
+536 IFLAG
-541 FIVALTL
+541 FVIALTL
-548 AYTGWVRFYFFPQL
+548 ASTGWVRFYFFPQL
-562 ESETLVVNVT
+562 ESETLVVNVG

-583 AVMSKLNQ
+583 AVMNQ
-591 SSDDLKAQ
+591 LDRTSDGLKEQ
-599 YPVIAAFTFAYDNEL
+599 YPVIGAFTFAYDNQL

-622 PGESD
+622 PGESN

-634 ETYLASMGDIPD
+634 ETYLDTMGDIPD
-646 AENITVQYTAN
+646 AENINVQYTAN

-668 HTDEDRL
+668 HTDEERL
-675 KQAAAE
+675 KQAAAD
-681 LRNYLVTFEDVFFV
+681 LRNYLVSFEDVFFV

-704 ELNIKLKPGAQT
+704 ELNIRLKPGAQT

-736 VQRLPREYGDV
+736 VQRLPRQYGDV
-747 RVMLRYPQDARK
+747 RVMLRYPQDARET
-759 SLTSLRD
+759 LTSLRD
-766 LNIRTSDGRFIPLAT
+766 LNVRTNDGRLIPLAT

-795 RRDGQRIFEVY
+795 RRNGQRIFEVF
-806 ARLNVDAMGDIND
+806 ARVNVDSMGDINE
-819 KVLDEFIP
+819 KVQDEFIP
-827 ELQKRYPA
+827 ELQERFPA

-853 VSRLFTI
+853 VTRLFTI

-886 PFAYMGAIFGHKLIG
+886 PFAYMGAIFGHQLIG

-933 EERGDDRLT
+933 EEKGDDRFT

-957 TTLTTFVGLLP
+957 TTLTTFVGLMP

-1005 YLIGADWG
+1005 YLIGDDWAKAKSRLSG
-1013 KISASMSP
+1013 
-1021 FFPRWSKGKAAQDLI
+1021 FFPRFSKG

>member
-1 MTGFIAWWVRNA
+1 MGGLISWWVRNA
-13 VAANLLMVFIL
+13 VAANLLMVFII
-24 VCGLLAW
+24 VSGLIAW
-31 AGIEKEVQPVVKLP
+31 TTIEKEVQPIVKLP

-77 NVRRY
+77 NLRRY
-82 NSEASEGFGRVT
+82 NSDSREGFGSVR
-94 LEALPRVD
+94 LEAQPRAD
-102 LTEFREDVR
+102 LTQFKEDVR
-111 DAIDGITSFPRDLEP
+111 DALDGITSFPRDLEP
-126 ARIRTIEWK
+126 PRIRTIEWT
-135 ETIHYLTVQGD
+135 ETIHYLTIRGD
-146 IGERALG
+146 VGERALG
-153 RLAEELRDELISLSQ
+153 RLAEELRDELISLSH
-168 VSNVRVAGVRNE
+168 VSDVEIGGTREE

-199 ELATAIKASSINV
+199 ELATAIRASSINL
-212 SSGELRTSTGNIQ
+212 SSGELRTATGNIQ
-225 LRTEN
+225 LRAEN
-230 LADNQTDF
+230 LADTQTEF
-238 ESIIVRELPS
+238 ENIIVRELPS

-256 VARIND
+256 VARVID
-262 AFVDFDVKASADGI
+262 GFEDFEVSASADGV

-302 EGKQSEL
+302 DAKQAGL
-309 PDGVELFSL
+309 PQGVELFSL
-318 ADMADAYESRM
+318 ADMADAYDSRM

-336 WMGLILVMLILL
+336 WMGLALVLLILL
-348 LTLQFTVALWV
+348 LTLRFTVALWV

-375 AVDVS
+375 VVDVS

-412 DLGLPPE
+412 DLGLE
-419 EAAIAG
+419 AQEAAIVG

-490 NADVRDTDKK
+490 NDETR
-500 GFALQRL
+500 GFALQRR
-507 IADGITS
+507 IADGIMT
-514 FAENTYA
+514 FAEKTYA
-521 PMLARALNVRYTLSA
+521 PLLAKALEVRYTLSA

-548 AYTGWVRFYFFPQL
+548 ASTGWVKFYFFPQL
-562 ESETLVVNVT
+562 ESETLVVNVG

-583 AVMSKLNQ
+583 AVMNQLNRT
-591 SSDDLKAQ
+591 SEDLKAQ
-599 YPVIAAFTFAYDNEL
+599 YPVIGAFTFAYDNQL
-614 EQYVQLPP
+614 EQYMQLPP
-622 PGESD
+622 PGESN

-634 ETYLASMGDIPD
+634 ETYLDTMGDIPD
-646 AENITVQYTAN
+646 AENINVQYTAN

-668 HTDEDRL
+668 HSNEERL

-704 ELNIKLKPGAQT
+704 ELNIRLKAGAHT

-721 ADVSR
+721 SDVSR

-736 VQRLPREYGDV
+736 VQRLPRQYGDV
-747 RVMLRYPQDARK
+747 RVMLRYPQDARET
-759 SLTSLRD
+759 LTSLRD
-766 LNIRTSDGRFIPLAT
+766 LNVRTSDGRLIPLAT

-795 RRDGQRIFEVY
+795 RRDGQRIFEVF
-806 ARLNVDAMGDIND
+806 ARVNVDSMGDIND
-819 KVLDEFIP
+819 MVQDEFIP

-853 VSRLFTI
+853 VTRLFTI

-875 YTLPTIIMSAI
+875 YTLPMIIMSAI
-886 PFAYMGAIFGHKLIG
+886 PFAYMGAIFGHQLIG

-933 EERGDDRLT
+933 EEKGDDRFT

-957 TTLTTFVGLLP
+957 TTLTTFVGLMP

-1005 YLIGADWG
+1005 YLIGDDWRKTRAG
-1013 KISASMSP
+1013 LSR
-1021 FFPRWSKGKAAQDLI
+1021 FFPRLSNEEAG

>member
-1 MTGFIAWWVRNA
+1 MGGLISWWVRNA
-13 VAANLLMVFIL
+13 VAANLLMVFII
-24 VCGLLAW
+24 VSGLIAW
-31 AGIEKEVQPVVKLP
+31 TTIEKEVQPIVKLP

-52 WPGASPKEIEQQ
+52 WLGASPKEIEQQ

-77 NVRRY
+77 NLRRY
-82 NSEASEGFGRVT
+82 NSDSREGFGSVS
-94 LEALPRVD
+94 LVAQPRAD
-102 LTEFREDVR
+102 LTQFKEDVR
-111 DAIDGITSFPRDLEP
+111 DALDGITSFPRDLEP
-126 ARIRTIEWK
+126 PRIRTIEWT
-135 ETIHYLTVQGD
+135 ETIHYLTIRGD
-146 IGERALG
+146 VGERALG
-153 RLAEELRDELISLSQ
+153 RLAEELRDELISLSH
-168 VSNVRVAGVRNE
+168 VSDVEIGGTREE

-189 ALQRYQLSFS
+189 AQQRYQLSFS
-199 ELATAIKASSINV
+199 ELATAIRASSINL
-212 SSGELRTSTGNIQ
+212 SSGELRTATGNIQ
-225 LRTEN
+225 LRAEN
-230 LADNQTDF
+230 LADTQTDF

-256 VARIND
+256 VARVID
-262 AFVDFDVKASADGI
+262 GFEDFEVSASADGV

-302 EGKQSEL
+302 YAKQTDL
-309 PDGVELFSL
+309 PQGVELFSL
-318 ADMADAYESRM
+318 ADMADAYDSRM

-336 WMGLILVMLILL
+336 WMGLALVLLILL
-348 LTLQFTVALWV
+348 LTLRFTVALWV

-375 AVDVS
+375 VVDVS

-412 DLGLPPE
+412 DLGLE
-419 EAAIAG
+419 AQEAAIVG

-485 HLPAR
+485 HLPVR
-490 NADVRDTDKK
+490 NDETR
-500 GFALQRL
+500 GFALQRR
-507 IADGITS
+507 IADGIMT
-514 FAENTYA
+514 FAEKTYS
-521 PMLARALNVRYTLSA
+521 PLLAKALELRYTLSA

-541 FIVALTL
+541 FVVALTL
-548 AYTGWVRFYFFPQL
+548 ASTGWVRFYFFPQL
-562 ESETLVVNVT
+562 ESETLVVNVG

-583 AVMSKLNQ
+583 AVMNQ
-591 SSDDLKAQ
+591 LDRTSDGLKAQ
-599 YPVIAAFTFAYDNEL
+599 YPVIGAFTFAYDNQL

-622 PGESD
+622 PDESN
-627 ISMREVA
+627 ISMREVS
-634 ETYLASMGDIPD
+634 ETYLETMGDIPD
-646 AENITVQYTAN
+646 AENINVQYTAN

-668 HTDEDRL
+668 HSNEERL

-681 LRNYLVTFEDVFFV
+681 LRNYLITFEDVFFV

-704 ELNIKLKPGAQT
+704 ELNIRLKPGAQT

-721 ADVSR
+721 SDVSR

-736 VQRLPREYGDV
+736 VQRLPRQYGDV
-747 RVMLRYPQDARK
+747 RVMLRYPQDARET
-759 SLTSLRD
+759 LTSLRD
-766 LNIRTSDGRFIPLAT
+766 LNVRTNDGRLIPLAT

-795 RRDGQRIFEVY
+795 RRDGQRIFEVF
-806 ARLNVDAMGDIND
+806 ARVNVDSMGDIND
-819 KVLDEFIP
+819 MVQDEFIP
-827 ELQKRYPA
+827 ELQQRYPA

-853 VSRLFTI
+853 VTHLFTI

-875 YTLPTIIMSAI
+875 YTLPAIIMSAI
-886 PFAYMGAIFGHKLIG
+886 PFAYMGAIFGHQLIG

-933 EERGDDRLT
+933 EEKGDDRFT

-957 TTLTTFVGLLP
+957 TTLTTFVGLMP

-1005 YLIGADWG
+1005 YLIGDDWR
-1013 KISASMSP
+1013 KTRAWLAR
-1021 FFPRWSKGKAAQDLI
+1021 FFPRFSNEEAA

>member
-1 MTGFIAWWVRNA
+1 MGGLISWWVRNA
-13 VAANLLMVFIL
+13 VAANLLMVFII
-24 VCGLLAW
+24 VSGLIAW
-31 AGIEKEVQPVVKLP
+31 TTIEKEVQPIVKLP
-45 LVQVSLT
+45 LIQVSLT

-77 NVRRY
+77 NLRRY
-82 NSEASEGFGRVT
+82 NSDSREGFGSVR
-94 LEALPRVD
+94 LEAQPRVD
-102 LTEFREDVR
+102 LTQFKEDVR
-111 DAIDGITSFPRDLEP
+111 DALDGITSFPRDLEP
-126 ARIRTIEWK
+126 PRIRTIEWK
-135 ETIHYLTVQGD
+135 ETIHYLTIRGD

-153 RLAEELRDELISLSQ
+153 RLAEELRDELISLSH
-168 VSNVRVAGVRNE
+168 VSDVDIGGTREE

-189 ALQRYQLSFS
+189 ALQRYQLSFG
-199 ELATAIKASSINV
+199 ELATAIRASSINL
-212 SSGELRTSTGNIQ
+212 SSGELRTATGNIQ
-225 LRTEN
+225 LRAEN
-230 LADNQTDF
+230 LADSQTDF
-238 ESIIVRELPS
+238 EAIIVRELPS

-256 VARIND
+256 VARVID
-262 AFVDFDVKASADGI
+262 GFEDFEVSASADGV

-302 EGKQSEL
+302 DSKQAEL
-309 PDGVELFSL
+309 PQGVELFSL
-318 ADMADAYESRM
+318 ADMADAYDSRM

-348 LTLQFTVALWV
+348 LTLRFTVALWV

-412 DLGLPPE
+412 DLGLE
-419 EAAIAG
+419 AQEAAIVG

-490 NADVRDTDKK
+490 NDDTR
-500 GFALQRL
+500 GFALQRR
-507 IADGITS
+507 IADGIMS
-514 FAENTYA
+514 FAEKTYA
-521 PMLARALNVRYTLSA
+521 PLLAKALNVRYTLSA
-536 VFLAG
+536 IFLAG
-541 FIVALTL
+541 FVIALTL
-548 AYTGWVRFYFFPQL
+548 ASTGWVRFYFFPQL
-562 ESETLVVNVT
+562 ESETLVVNVG

-583 AVMSKLNQ
+583 AVMNQ
-591 SSDDLKAQ
+591 LDRTSDGLKEQ
-599 YPVIAAFTFAYDNEL
+599 YPVIGAFTFAYDNQL

-622 PGESD
+622 PGESN

-634 ETYLASMGDIPD
+634 ETYLDTMGDIPD
-646 AENITVQYTAN
+646 AENINVQYTAN

-668 HTDEDRL
+668 HTDEERL
-675 KQAAAE
+675 KQAAAD

-704 ELNIKLKPGAQT
+704 ELNIRLKPGAQT

-736 VQRLPREYGDV
+736 VQRLPRQYGDV
-747 RVMLRYPQDARK
+747 RVMLRYPQDARET
-759 SLTSLRD
+759 LTSLRD
-766 LNIRTSDGRFIPLAT
+766 LNVRTNDGRLIPLAT

-795 RRDGQRIFEVY
+795 RRNGQRIFEVF
-806 ARLNVDAMGDIND
+806 ARVNVDSMGDINE
-819 KVLDEFIP
+819 KVQDEFIP
-827 ELQKRYPA
+827 ELQERFPA

-853 VSRLFTI
+853 VTRLFTI

-886 PFAYMGAIFGHKLIG
+886 PFAYMGAIFGHQLIG

-933 EERGDDRLT
+933 EEKGDDRFT

-957 TTLTTFVGLLP
+957 TTLTTFVGLMP

-1005 YLIGADWG
+1005 YLIGDDWG
-1013 KISASMSP
+1013 KAKSRLSE
-1021 FFPRWSKGKAAQDLI
+1021 FFPRLSKG

>member
-1 MTGFIAWWVRNA
+1 
-13 VAANLLMVFIL
+13 
-24 VCGLLAW
+24 
-31 AGIEKEVQPVVKLP
+31 
-45 LVQVSLT
+45 
-52 WPGASPKEIEQQ
+52 
-64 VVQRVEAAVKNID
+64 
-77 NVRRY
+77 
-82 NSEASEGFGRVT
+82 
-94 LEALPRVD
+94 
-102 LTEFREDVR
+102 
-111 DAIDGITSFPRDLEP
+111 
-126 ARIRTIEWK
+126 
-135 ETIHYLTVQGD
+135 
-146 IGERALG
+146 
-153 RLAEELRDELISLSQ
+153 
-168 VSNVRVAGVRNE
+168 
-180 EVTIEVSEE
+180 
-189 ALQRYQLSFS
+189 
-199 ELATAIKASSINV
+199 
-212 SSGELRTSTGNIQ
+212 
-225 LRTEN
+225 
-230 LADNQTDF
+230 
-238 ESIIVRELPS
+238 
-248 GAQLRLGD
+248 
-256 VARIND
+256 
-262 AFVDFDVKASADGI
+262 
-276 PAVMLQIEPSDRL
+276 
-289 FITKTSEQ
+289 
-297 VNAWI
+297 
-302 EGKQSEL
+302 
-309 PDGVELFSL
+309 
-318 ADMADAYESRM
+318 
-329 SLIFDAA
+329 
-336 WMGLILVMLILL
+336 
-348 LTLQFTVALWV
+348 
-359 TVGIAI
+359 
-365 SFVGAFIFLP
+365 FLP
-375 AVDVS
+375 VVDVS

-412 DLGLPPE
+412 DLGFE
-419 EAAIAG
+419 AQEAAIVG

-490 NADVRDTDKK
+490 TDETR
-500 GFALQRL
+500 GFALQRR
-507 IADGITS
+507 IADGIMT
-514 FAENTYA
+514 FAEKTYA
-521 PMLARALNVRYTLSA
+521 PLLAKALELRYTLSA

-541 FIVALTL
+541 FVVALTL
-548 AYTGWVRFYFFPQL
+548 ASTGWVRFYFFPQL
-562 ESETLVVNVT
+562 ESETLVVNVG

-583 AVMSKLNQ
+583 AVMNQLNRT
-591 SSDDLKAQ
+591 SDGLKAQ
-599 YPVIAAFTFAYDNEL
+599 YPVVGAFTFAYDNQL

-634 ETYLASMGDIPD
+634 ETYLDTMGDIPD
-646 AENITVQYTAN
+646 AENINVQYTAN

-668 HTDEDRL
+668 HSNEERL

-681 LRNYLVTFEDVFFV
+681 LRNYLVTFDDVFFV

-704 ELNIKLKPGAQT
+704 ELNIRLKPGAQT

-721 ADVSR
+721 SDVSR

-736 VQRLPREYGDV
+736 VQRLPRQYGDV
-747 RVMLRYPQDARK
+747 RVMLRYPQDARET
-759 SLTSLRD
+759 LTSLRD
-766 LNIRTSDGRFIPLAT
+766 LNVRTSDGRLIPLAT

-795 RRDGQRIFEVY
+795 RRDGQRIFEVF
-806 ARLNVDAMGDIND
+806 ARVNVDSMGDIND
-819 KVLDEFIP
+819 MVQDEFIP
-827 ELQKRYPA
+827 ELEQRYPA

-846 QAEFMTE
+846 RAEFMTE
-853 VSRLFTI
+853 VTRLFTI

-886 PFAYMGAIFGHKLIG
+886 PFAYMGAIFGHQLIG

-933 EERGDDRLT
+933 EEKGDDRFT

-957 TTLTTFVGLLP
+957 TTLTTFVGLMP

-1005 YLIGADWG
+1005 YLIGDDWRQTR
-1013 KISASMSP
+1013 SWLAR
-1021 FFPRWSKGKAAQDLI
+1021 FFPRFSKEEAA

>member
-1 MTGFIAWWVRNA
+1 MGGLISWWVRNA
-13 VAANLLMVFIL
+13 VAANLLMVFII
-24 VCGLLAW
+24 VSGLIAW
-31 AGIEKEVQPVVKLP
+31 TTIEKEVQPIVKLP
-45 LVQVSLT
+45 LIQVSLT

-77 NVRRY
+77 NLRRY
-82 NSEASEGFGRVT
+82 NSDSREGFGSVR
-94 LEALPRVD
+94 LEAQPRVD
-102 LTEFREDVR
+102 LTQLKEDVR
-111 DAIDGITSFPRDLEP
+111 DALDGITSFPRDLEP
-126 ARIRTIEWK
+126 PRIRTIEWK
-135 ETIHYLTVQGD
+135 ETIHYLTIRGD

-153 RLAEELRDELISLSQ
+153 RLAEELRDELISLSH
-168 VSNVRVAGVRNE
+168 VSDVDIGGTREE

-189 ALQRYQLSFS
+189 ALQRYQLSFG
-199 ELATAIKASSINV
+199 ELATAIRASSINL
-212 SSGELRTSTGNIQ
+212 SSGELRTATGNIQ
-225 LRTEN
+225 LRAEN
-230 LADNQTDF
+230 LADSQTDF
-238 ESIIVRELPS
+238 EAIIVRELPS

-256 VARIND
+256 VARVID
-262 AFVDFDVKASADGI
+262 GFEDFEVSASADGV

-289 FITKTSEQ
+289 FITKTSDQ

-302 EGKQSEL
+302 DSKQAEL
-309 PDGVELFSL
+309 PQGVELLSL
-318 ADMADAYESRM
+318 ADMADAYDSRM

-348 LTLQFTVALWV
+348 LTLRFTVALWV

-375 AVDVS
+375 VVDVS

-412 DLGLPPE
+412 DLGLE
-419 EAAIAG
+419 AQEAAIVG
-425 ASAVARPVIFAV
+425 ASAVARPVVFAV

-490 NADVRDTDKK
+490 NDDTR
-500 GFALQRL
+500 GFALQRR
-507 IADGITS
+507 IADGIMS
-514 FAENTYA
+514 FAEKTYA
-521 PMLARALNVRYTLSA
+521 PLLAKALNVRYTLSA
-536 VFLAG
+536 IFLAG
-541 FIVALTL
+541 FVIALTL
-548 AYTGWVRFYFFPQL
+548 ASTGWVRFYFFPQL
-562 ESETLVVNVT
+562 ESETLVVNVG

-583 AVMSKLNQ
+583 AVMNQ
-591 SSDDLKAQ
+591 LDRTSDGLKEQ
-599 YPVIAAFTFAYDNEL
+599 YPVIGAFTFAYDNQL

-622 PGESD
+622 PGESN

-634 ETYLASMGDIPD
+634 ETYLDTMGDIPD
-646 AENITVQYTAN
+646 AENINVQYTAN

-668 HTDEDRL
+668 HTDEERL
-675 KQAAAE
+675 KQAAAD
-681 LRNYLVTFEDVFFV
+681 LRNYLVSFEDVFFV

-704 ELNIKLKPGAQT
+704 ELNIRLKPGAQT

-736 VQRLPREYGDV
+736 VQRLPRQYGDV
-747 RVMLRYPQDARK
+747 RVMLRYPQDARET
-759 SLTSLRD
+759 LTSLRD
-766 LNIRTSDGRFIPLAT
+766 LNVRTNDGRLIPLAT

-795 RRDGQRIFEVY
+795 RRNGQRIFEVF
-806 ARLNVDAMGDIND
+806 ARVNVDSMGDINE
-819 KVLDEFIP
+819 KVQDEFIP
-827 ELQKRYPA
+827 ELQERFPA

-853 VSRLFTI
+853 VTRLFTI

-886 PFAYMGAIFGHKLIG
+886 PFAYMGAIFGHQLIG

-933 EERGDDRLT
+933 EEKGDDRFT

-957 TTLTTFVGLLP
+957 TTLTTFVGLMP

-1005 YLIGADWG
+1005 YLIGDDWAKAKSRLSG
-1013 KISASMSP
+1013 
-1021 FFPRWSKGKAAQDLI
+1021 FFPRFSKG

>member
-1 MTGFIAWWVRNA
+1 MGGLISWWVRNA
-13 VAANLLMVFIL
+13 VAANLLMVFII
-24 VCGLLAW
+24 VSGLIAW
-31 AGIEKEVQPVVKLP
+31 TTIEKEVQPIVKLP
-45 LVQVSLT
+45 LIQVSLT

-77 NVRRY
+77 NLRRY
-82 NSEASEGFGRVT
+82 NSDSREGFGSVR
-94 LEALPRVD
+94 LEAQPRVD
-102 LTEFREDVR
+102 LTQFKEDVR
-111 DAIDGITSFPRDLEP
+111 DALDGITSFPRDLEP
-126 ARIRTIEWK
+126 PRIRTIEWK
-135 ETIHYLTVQGD
+135 ETIHYLTIRGD

-153 RLAEELRDELISLSQ
+153 RLAEELRDELISLSH
-168 VSNVRVAGVRNE
+168 VSDVDIGGTREE

-189 ALQRYQLSFS
+189 ALQRYQLSFG
-199 ELATAIKASSINV
+199 ELATAIRASSINL
-212 SSGELRTSTGNIQ
+212 SSGELRTATGNIQ
-225 LRTEN
+225 LRAEN
-230 LADNQTDF
+230 LADSQTDF
-238 ESIIVRELPS
+238 EAIIVRELPS

-256 VARIND
+256 VARVID
-262 AFVDFDVKASADGI
+262 GFEDFEVSASADGV

-302 EGKQSEL
+302 DSKQAEL
-309 PDGVELFSL
+309 PQGVELLSL
-318 ADMADAYESRM
+318 ADMADAYDSRM

-348 LTLQFTVALWV
+348 LTLRFTVALWV

-412 DLGLPPE
+412 DLGLE
-419 EAAIAG
+419 AQEAAIVG

-490 NADVRDTDKK
+490 NDDTR
-500 GFALQRL
+500 GFALQRR
-507 IADGITS
+507 IADGIMS
-514 FAENTYA
+514 FAEKTYA
-521 PMLARALNVRYTLSA
+521 PLLAKALNVRYTLSA
-536 VFLAG
+536 IFLAG
-541 FIVALTL
+541 FVIALTL
-548 AYTGWVRFYFFPQL
+548 ASTGWVRFYFFPQL
-562 ESETLVVNVT
+562 ESETLVVNVG

-583 AVMSKLNQ
+583 AVMNQ
-591 SSDDLKAQ
+591 LDRTSDGLKEQ
-599 YPVIAAFTFAYDNEL
+599 YPVIGAFTFAYDNQL

-622 PGESD
+622 PGESN

-634 ETYLASMGDIPD
+634 ETYLDTMGDIPD
-646 AENITVQYTAN
+646 AENINVQYTAN

-668 HTDEDRL
+668 HTDEERL
-675 KQAAAE
+675 KQAAAD

-704 ELNIKLKPGAQT
+704 ELNIRLKPGAQT

-736 VQRLPREYGDV
+736 VQRLPRQYGDV
-747 RVMLRYPQDARK
+747 RVMLRYPQDARET
-759 SLTSLRD
+759 LTSLRD
-766 LNIRTSDGRFIPLAT
+766 LNVRTNDGRLIPLAT

-795 RRDGQRIFEVY
+795 RRNGQRIFEVF
-806 ARLNVDAMGDIND
+806 ARVNVDSMGDINE
-819 KVLDEFIP
+819 KVQDEFIP
-827 ELQKRYPA
+827 ELQERFPA

-853 VSRLFTI
+853 VTRLFTI
-860 AMLTIYALLAVAFRS
+860 AMLTIYVLLAVAFRS

-886 PFAYMGAIFGHKLIG
+886 PFAYMGAIFGHQLIG

-933 EERGDDRLT
+933 EEKGDDRFT

-957 TTLTTFVGLLP
+957 TTLTTFVGLMP

-1005 YLIGADWG
+1005 YLIGDDWG
-1013 KISASMSP
+1013 KAKSRLSE
-1021 FFPRWSKGKAAQDLI
+1021 FFPRLSKG

>member
-1 MTGFIAWWVRNA
+1 
-13 VAANLLMVFIL
+13 
-24 VCGLLAW
+24 
-31 AGIEKEVQPVVKLP
+31 
-45 LVQVSLT
+45 
-52 WPGASPKEIEQQ
+52 QQ

-77 NVRRY
+77 NLRRY
-82 NSEASEGFGRVT
+82 NSESREGFGSVR
-94 LEALPRVD
+94 LQAQPRVD
-102 LTEFREDVR
+102 LTQFKEDVR
-111 DAIDGITSFPRDLEP
+111 DALDGITSFPRDLEP
-126 ARIRTIEWK
+126 PRIRTIEWK
-135 ETIHYLTVQGD
+135 ETIHYLTVSGE

-153 RLAEELRDELISLSQ
+153 RLAEDFRDELISLSH
-168 VSNVRVAGVRNE
+168 VSDVEIGGTREE

-189 ALQRYQLSFS
+189 ALQRYQLSFA
-199 ELATAIKASSINV
+199 ELATAIRASSINL
-212 SSGELRTSTGNIQ
+212 SSGELRTATGNIQ
-225 LRTEN
+225 LRAEN
-230 LADNQTDF
+230 LADSQTDF

-256 VARIND
+256 VARVID
-262 AFVDFDVKASADGI
+262 GFEDFELSASADGV
-276 PAVMLQIEPSDRL
+276 PAVMLQVRPSDRL
-289 FITKTSEQ
+289 FINKTSAQ
-297 VNAWI
+297 VNQWI
-302 EGKQSEL
+302 DSKQGQL
-309 PDGVELFSL
+309 PAGVELFSL
-318 ADMADAYESRM
+318 QDAADAYQSRM

-336 WMGLILVMLILL
+336 WMGLILVMIILL
-348 LTLQFTVALWV
+348 LTLRFTVALWV
-359 TVGIAI
+359 TVGIAV

-375 AVDVS
+375 VVDVS

-412 DLGLPPE
+412 DLGFE
-419 EAAIAG
+419 AQEAAIVG

-490 NADVRDTDKK
+490 TDETR
-500 GFALQRL
+500 GFALQRR
-507 IADGITS
+507 IADGIMT
-514 FAENTYA
+514 FAEKTYA
-521 PMLARALNVRYTLSA
+521 PLLAKALELRYTLSA

-541 FIVALTL
+541 FVVALTL
-548 AYTGWVRFYFFPQL
+548 ASTGWVRFYFFPQL
-562 ESETLVVNVT
+562 ESETLVVNVG

-583 AVMSKLNQ
+583 AVMNQLNRT
-591 SSDDLKAQ
+591 SDGLKAQ
-599 YPVIAAFTFAYDNEL
+599 YPVVGAFTFAYDNQL

-622 PGESD
+622 PGESN

-634 ETYLASMGDIPD
+634 ETYLDTMGDIPD
-646 AENITVQYTAN
+646 AENINVQYTAN

-668 HTDEDRL
+668 HSNEERL

-681 LRNYLVTFEDVFFV
+681 LRNYLVTFDDVFFV

-704 ELNIKLKPGAQT
+704 ELNIRLKPGAQT

-721 ADVSR
+721 SDVSR

-736 VQRLPREYGDV
+736 VQRLPRQYGDV
-747 RVMLRYPQDARK
+747 RVMLRYPQDARET
-759 SLTSLRD
+759 LTSLRD
-766 LNIRTSDGRFIPLAT
+766 LNVRTSDGRLIPLAT

-795 RRDGQRIFEVY
+795 RRDGQRIFEVF
-806 ARLNVDAMGDIND
+806 ARVNVDSMGDIND
-819 KVLDEFIP
+819 MVQDEFIP
-827 ELQKRYPA
+827 ELQQRYPE

-853 VSRLFTI
+853 VTRLFTI

-886 PFAYMGAIFGHKLIG
+886 PFAYMGAIFGHQLIG

-933 EERGDDRLT
+933 EEKGDDRFT

-957 TTLTTFVGLLP
+957 TTLTTFVGLMP

-1005 YLIGADWG
+1005 YLIGDDWRQT
-1013 KISASMSP
+1013 IS
-1021 FFPRWSKGKAAQDLI
+1021 WL

>member
-1 MTGFIAWWVRNA
+1 MI
-13 VAANLLMVFIL
+13 FIL
-24 VCGLLAW
+24 VSGLIAW
-31 AGIEKEVQPVVKLP
+31 ASIEKEVQPIVKLP

-64 VVQRVEAAVKNID
+64 VVQRVEAAIKNID
-77 NVRRY
+77 NLRRY
-82 NSEASEGFGRVT
+82 NSDAREGFGSVR
-94 LEALPRVD
+94 LEAQPRVD
-102 LTEFREDVR
+102 LSQFKEDVR

-126 ARIRTIEWK
+126 PRIRTIEWK
-135 ETIHYLTVQGD
+135 ETIHYLTVRGD
-146 IGERALG
+146 VGERALG
-153 RLAEELRDELISLSQ
+153 RLAEEFRDELISLSH
-168 VSNVRVAGVRNE
+168 VSDVNIGGTRDE

-189 ALQRYQLSFS
+189 SLQRYGMTFS
-199 ELATAIKASSINV
+199 ELATAIRASSINV
-212 SSGELRTSTGNIQ
+212 SSGELRTATGNIQ
-225 LRTEN
+225 LRAEN

-238 ESIIVRELPS
+238 EDITVRELPS
-248 GAQLRLGD
+248 GARLRLGD
-256 VARIND
+256 VARVID
-262 AFVDFDVKASADGI
+262 GFEEFEVSASADGV

-289 FITKTSEQ
+289 FITKTSNQ
-297 VNAWI
+297 VNDWI
-302 EGKQSEL
+302 DSKQAEL
-309 PDGVELFSL
+309 PQGVELLSL
-318 ADMADAYESRM
+318 ADMADAYDSRM

-336 WMGLILVMLILL
+336 WMGLLLVMLILL
-348 LTLQFTVALWV
+348 LTLRFTVALWV

-375 AVDVS
+375 VVDVS

-412 DLGLPPE
+412 DRGLDAQ
-419 EAAIAG
+419 EAAIVG

-473 IEAFCILPAHLR
+473 IEAFFILPAHLR

-490 NADVRDTDKK
+490 ESGTR
-500 GFALQRL
+500 GFALQRR

-514 FAENTYA
+514 FAENQYA
-521 PMLARALNVRYTLSA
+521 PALSKVLNIRYTVSA
-536 VFLAG
+536 LFLAG
-541 FIVALTL
+541 FVVALTL
-548 AYTGWVRFYFFPQL
+548 ATTGWVRFYFFPQL
-562 ESETLVVNVT
+562 ESETLVVNVG

-583 AVMSKLNQ
+583 AVMNQ
-591 SSDDLKAQ
+591 LDQTSDGLKQA
-599 YPVIAAFTFAYDNEL
+599 YPVIGSFTFAYDNRL
-614 EQYVQLPP
+614 EQYIQLPP

-627 ISMREVA
+627 ISMRQVA
-634 ETYLASMGDIPD
+634 ETYLDTMGDIPD
-646 AENITVQYTAN
+646 AENINVQYTAN

-668 HTDEDRL
+668 HSNESRL

-695 RDNQRGEID
+695 RDNQQGEID

-716 LGVTL
+716 LGISL

-726 QVRQSYYGEE
+726 QIRQSYYGEE
-736 VQRLPREYGDV
+736 VQRLPRQFGDV
-747 RVMLRYPQDARK
+747 RVMLRYPGDARNT
-759 SLTSLRD
+759 LTSLRD
-766 LNIRTSDGRFIPLAT
+766 LKVRANDGRMISLAT

-795 RRDGQRIFEVY
+795 RRDGQRIFEVF
-806 ARLNVDAMGDIND
+806 ARVNVDSMSDIND
-819 KVLDEFIP
+819 KVQEDFIP
-827 ELQKRYPA
+827 TLQERYPA
-835 LQVIKGGWEEQ
+835 LQIIKGGWEEQ

-853 VSRLFTI
+853 VTRLFTI

-886 PFAYMGAIFGHKLIG
+886 PFAYMGAIFGHQLIG

-933 EERGDDRLT
+933 EEQGDDRVS

-957 TTLTTFVGLLP
+957 TTLTTFVGLMP

-1005 YLIGADWG
+1005 YLIGDDWRKLG
-1013 KISASMSP
+1013 AGLSR
-1021 FFPRWSKGKAAQDLI
+1021 FFPRFSKEKIA

>member
-1 MTGFIAWWVRNA
+1 MGGLISWWVRNA
-13 VAANLLMVFIL
+13 VAANLLMVFII
-24 VCGLLAW
+24 VSGLIAW
-31 AGIEKEVQPVVKLP
+31 TMIEKETQPIVKLP

-52 WPGASPKEIEQQ
+52 WPGASPKEIELQ

-77 NVRRY
+77 NLRRY
-82 NSEASEGFGRVT
+82 NSDSREGFGSVS
-94 LEALPRVD
+94 LVAQPRAD
-102 LTEFREDVR
+102 LTQFKEDVR
-111 DAIDGITSFPRDLEP
+111 DALDGITSLPRDLEP
-126 ARIRTIEWK
+126 PRIRTIEWK
-135 ETIHYLTVQGD
+135 ETIHYLTIRGD
-146 IGERALG
+146 VGERALG
-153 RLAEELRDELISLSQ
+153 RLAEELRDELISLSH
-168 VSNVRVAGVRNE
+168 VSDVGIGGTREE

-199 ELATAIKASSINV
+199 ELATAIRASSINL
-212 SSGELRTSTGNIQ
+212 SSGELRTATGNIQ
-225 LRTEN
+225 LRAEN
-230 LADNQTDF
+230 LADTQTDF

-256 VARIND
+256 VARVID
-262 AFVDFDVKASADGI
+262 GFEDFEVSASADGV

-302 EGKQSEL
+302 DAKQADL
-309 PDGVELFSL
+309 PQGVELFSL
-318 ADMADAYESRM
+318 SDMADAYDSRM

-336 WMGLILVMLILL
+336 WMGLALVLLILL
-348 LTLQFTVALWV
+348 LTLRFTVALWV

-375 AVDVS
+375 VVDVS

-412 DLGLPPE
+412 DLGLE
-419 EAAIAG
+419 AQEAAIVG

-445 PWAFLSGPQSEF
+445 PWAFLSGPQTEF

-485 HLPAR
+485 HLPVR
-490 NADVRDTDKK
+490 NDETR
-500 GFALQRL
+500 GFALQRR
-507 IADGITS
+507 IADGIVT
-514 FAENTYA
+514 FAEKTYA
-521 PMLARALNVRYTLSA
+521 PLLVKALELRYTLSA

-541 FIVALTL
+541 FVVALTL
-548 AYTGWVRFYFFPQL
+548 ASTGWVRFYFFPQL
-562 ESETLVVNVT
+562 ESETLVVNVG

-583 AVMSKLNQ
+583 AVMNQ
-591 SSDDLKAQ
+591 LERTSDGLKAQ
-599 YPVIAAFTFAYDNEL
+599 YPVIGAFTFAYDNQL

-622 PGESD
+622 PDESN

-634 ETYLASMGDIPD
+634 ETYLETMGDIPD
-646 AENITVQYTAN
+646 AENINVQYTAN

-668 HTDEDRL
+668 HSNEERL

-681 LRNYLVTFEDVFFV
+681 LRNYLITFEDVFFV

-704 ELNIKLKPGAQT
+704 ELNIRLKPGAQT

-721 ADVSR
+721 SDVSR

-736 VQRLPREYGDV
+736 VQRLPRQYGDV
-747 RVMLRYPQDARK
+747 RVMLRYPQDARET
-759 SLTSLRD
+759 LTSLRD
-766 LNIRTSDGRFIPLAT
+766 LNVRTNDGRLIPLAT

-795 RRDGQRIFEVY
+795 RRDGQRIFEVF
-806 ARLNVDAMGDIND
+806 ARVNVDSMGDIND
-819 KVLDEFIP
+819 MVQDEFIP
-827 ELQKRYPA
+827 ELQQRYPA

-853 VSRLFTI
+853 VTRLFTI

-875 YTLPTIIMSAI
+875 YTLPAIIMSAI
-886 PFAYMGAIFGHKLIG
+886 PFAYMGAIFGHQLIG

-933 EERGDDRLT
+933 EEKGDDRFT

-957 TTLTTFVGLLP
+957 TTLTTFVGLMP

-1005 YLIGADWG
+1005 YLIGDDWR
-1013 KISASMSP
+1013 KTRAWLAR
-1021 FFPRWSKGKAAQDLI
+1021 FFPRFSEEEAA

>member
-1 MTGFIAWWVRNA
+1 MGGLISWWVRNA
-13 VAANLLMVFIL
+13 VAANLLMVFII
-24 VCGLLAW
+24 VSGLIAW
-31 AGIEKEVQPVVKLP
+31 TTIEKEVQPIVKLP
-45 LVQVSLT
+45 LIQVSLT

-77 NVRRY
+77 NLRRY
-82 NSEASEGFGRVT
+82 NSDSREGFGSVR
-94 LEALPRVD
+94 LEAQPRVD
-102 LTEFREDVR
+102 LTQFKEDVR
-111 DAIDGITSFPRDLEP
+111 DALDGITSFPRDLEP
-126 ARIRTIEWK
+126 PRIRTIEWK
-135 ETIHYLTVQGD
+135 ETIHYLTIRGD

-153 RLAEELRDELISLSQ
+153 RLAEELRDELISLSH
-168 VSNVRVAGVRNE
+168 VSDVDIGGTREE

-189 ALQRYQLSFS
+189 ALQRYQLSFG
-199 ELATAIKASSINV
+199 ELATAIRASSINL
-212 SSGELRTSTGNIQ
+212 SSGELRTATGNIQ
-225 LRTEN
+225 LRAEN
-230 LADNQTDF
+230 LADSQTDF
-238 ESIIVRELPS
+238 EAILVRELPS

-256 VARIND
+256 VARVID
-262 AFVDFDVKASADGI
+262 GFEDFEVSASADGV

-302 EGKQSEL
+302 DSKQAEL
-309 PDGVELFSL
+309 PQGVELFSL
-318 ADMADAYESRM
+318 ADMADAYDSRM

-348 LTLQFTVALWV
+348 LTLRFTVALWV

-412 DLGLPPE
+412 DLGLE
-419 EAAIAG
+419 AQEAAIVG

-490 NADVRDTDKK
+490 NDDTR
-500 GFALQRL
+500 GFALQRR
-507 IADGITS
+507 IADGIMS
-514 FAENTYA
+514 FAEKTYA
-521 PMLARALNVRYTLSA
+521 PLLAKALNVRYTLSA
-536 VFLAG
+536 IFLAG
-541 FIVALTL
+541 FVIALTL
-548 AYTGWVRFYFFPQL
+548 ASTGWVRFYFFPQL
-562 ESETLVVNVT
+562 ESETLVVNVG

-583 AVMSKLNQ
+583 AVMNQ
-591 SSDDLKAQ
+591 LDRTSDGLKEQ
-599 YPVIAAFTFAYDNEL
+599 YPVIGAFTFAYDNQL

-622 PGESD
+622 PGESN

-634 ETYLASMGDIPD
+634 ETYLDTMGDIPD
-646 AENITVQYTAN
+646 AENINVQYTAN

-668 HTDEDRL
+668 HTDEERL
-675 KQAAAE
+675 KQAAAD

-704 ELNIKLKPGAQT
+704 ELNIRLKPGAQT

-736 VQRLPREYGDV
+736 VQRLPRQYGDV
-747 RVMLRYPQDARK
+747 RVMLRYPQDARET
-759 SLTSLRD
+759 LTSLRD
-766 LNIRTSDGRFIPLAT
+766 LNVRTNDGRLIPLAT

-795 RRDGQRIFEVY
+795 RRNGQRIFEVF
-806 ARLNVDAMGDIND
+806 ARVNVDSMGDINE
-819 KVLDEFIP
+819 KVQDEFIP
-827 ELQKRYPA
+827 ELQERFPA

-853 VSRLFTI
+853 VTRLFTI

-886 PFAYMGAIFGHKLIG
+886 PFAYMGAIFGHQLIG

-933 EERGDDRLT
+933 EEKGDDRFT

-957 TTLTTFVGLLP
+957 TTLTTFVGLMP

-1005 YLIGADWG
+1005 YLIGDDWG
-1013 KISASMSP
+1013 KAKSRLSE
-1021 FFPRWSKGKAAQDLI
+1021 FFPRLSKG

>member
-1 MTGFIAWWVRNA
+1 MGGLISWWVRNA
-13 VAANLLMVFIL
+13 VAANLLMVFII
-24 VCGLLAW
+24 VSGLIAW
-31 AGIEKEVQPVVKLP
+31 TTIEKEVQPIVKLP
-45 LVQVSLT
+45 LIQVSLT

-77 NVRRY
+77 NLRRY
-82 NSEASEGFGRVT
+82 NSDSREGFGSVR
-94 LEALPRVD
+94 LEAQPRVD
-102 LTEFREDVR
+102 LTQLKEDVR
-111 DAIDGITSFPRDLEP
+111 DALDGITSFPRDLEP
-126 ARIRTIEWK
+126 PRIRTIEWK
-135 ETIHYLTVQGD
+135 ETIHYLTIRGD

-153 RLAEELRDELISLSQ
+153 RLAEELRDELISLSH
-168 VSNVRVAGVRNE
+168 VSDVDIGGTREE

-189 ALQRYQLSFS
+189 ALQRYQLSFG
-199 ELATAIKASSINV
+199 ELATAIRASSINL
-212 SSGELRTSTGNIQ
+212 SSGELRTATGNIQ
-225 LRTEN
+225 LRAEN
-230 LADNQTDF
+230 LADSQTDF
-238 ESIIVRELPS
+238 EAIIVRELPS

-256 VARIND
+256 VARVID
-262 AFVDFDVKASADGI
+262 GFEDFEVSASADGV

-289 FITKTSEQ
+289 FITKTSDQ

-302 EGKQSEL
+302 DSKQAEL
-309 PDGVELFSL
+309 PQGVELLSL
-318 ADMADAYESRM
+318 ADMADAYDSRM

-348 LTLQFTVALWV
+348 LTLRFTVALWV

-375 AVDVS
+375 VVDVS

-412 DLGLPPE
+412 ELGLE
-419 EAAIAG
+419 AQEAAIVG

-490 NADVRDTDKK
+490 NDDTR
-500 GFALQRL
+500 GFALQRR
-507 IADGITS
+507 IADGIMS
-514 FAENTYA
+514 FAEKTYA
-521 PMLARALNVRYTLSA
+521 PLLAKALNVRYTLSA
-536 VFLAG
+536 IFLAG
-541 FIVALTL
+541 FVIALTL
-548 AYTGWVRFYFFPQL
+548 ASTGWVRFYFFPQL
-562 ESETLVVNVT
+562 ESETLVVNVG

-583 AVMSKLNQ
+583 AVMNQ
-591 SSDDLKAQ
+591 LDRTSDGLKEQ
-599 YPVIAAFTFAYDNEL
+599 YPVIGAFTFAYDNQL

-622 PGESD
+622 PGESN

-634 ETYLASMGDIPD
+634 ETYLDTMGDIPD
-646 AENITVQYTAN
+646 AENINVQYTAN

-668 HTDEDRL
+668 HTDEERL
-675 KQAAAE
+675 KQAAAD
-681 LRNYLVTFEDVFFV
+681 LRNYLVSFEDVFFV

-704 ELNIKLKPGAQT
+704 ELNIRLKTGAQT

-736 VQRLPREYGDV
+736 VQRLPRQYGDV
-747 RVMLRYPQDARK
+747 RVMLRYPQDARET
-759 SLTSLRD
+759 LTSLRD
-766 LNIRTSDGRFIPLAT
+766 LNVRTNDGRLIPLAT

-795 RRDGQRIFEVY
+795 RRNGQRIFEVF
-806 ARLNVDAMGDIND
+806 ARVNVDSMGDINE
-819 KVLDEFIP
+819 KVQDEFIP
-827 ELQKRYPA
+827 ELQERFPA

-853 VSRLFTI
+853 VTRLFTI

-886 PFAYMGAIFGHKLIG
+886 PFAYMGAIFGHQLIG

-933 EERGDDRLT
+933 EEKGDDRFT

-957 TTLTTFVGLLP
+957 TTLTTFVGLMP

-1005 YLIGADWG
+1005 YLIGDDWAKAKSRLSG
-1013 KISASMSP
+1013 
-1021 FFPRWSKGKAAQDLI
+1021 FFPRFSKG

>member
-1 MTGFIAWWVRNA
+1 MGGLISWWVRNA
-13 VAANLLMVFIL
+13 VAANLLMVFII
-24 VCGLLAW
+24 VSGLIAW
-31 AGIEKEVQPVVKLP
+31 TTIEKEVQPIVKLP
-45 LVQVSLT
+45 LIQVSLT

-77 NVRRY
+77 NLRRY
-82 NSEASEGFGRVT
+82 NSDSREGFGSIR
-94 LEALPRVD
+94 LEAQPRVD
-102 LTEFREDVR
+102 LTQFKEDVR
-111 DAIDGITSFPRDLEP
+111 DALDGITSFPRDLEP
-126 ARIRTIEWK
+126 PRIRTIEWK
-135 ETIHYLTVQGD
+135 ETIHYLTIRGD

-153 RLAEELRDELISLSQ
+153 RLAEELRDELISLSH
-168 VSNVRVAGVRNE
+168 VSDVDIGGTREE

-189 ALQRYQLSFS
+189 ALQRYMLSFG
-199 ELATAIKASSINV
+199 ELATAIRASSINL
-212 SSGELRTSTGNIQ
+212 SSGELRTATGNIQ
-225 LRTEN
+225 LRAEN
-230 LADNQTDF
+230 LADSQTDF
-238 ESIIVRELPS
+238 EAIIVRELPS

-256 VARIND
+256 VARVID
-262 AFVDFDVKASADGI
+262 GFEDFEVSASADGV

-289 FITKTSEQ
+289 FITKTSDQ

-302 EGKQSEL
+302 DSKQAEL
-309 PDGVELFSL
+309 PQGVELLSL
-318 ADMADAYESRM
+318 ADMADAYDSRM

-348 LTLQFTVALWV
+348 LTLRFTVALWV

-375 AVDVS
+375 VVDVS

-412 DLGLPPE
+412 DLGLE
-419 EAAIAG
+419 AQEAAIVG

-490 NADVRDTDKK
+490 NDDTR
-500 GFALQRL
+500 GFALQRR
-507 IADGITS
+507 IADGIMS
-514 FAENTYA
+514 FAEKTYA
-521 PMLARALNVRYTLSA
+521 PLLAKALNVRYTLSA
-536 VFLAG
+536 IFLAG
-541 FIVALTL
+541 FVIALTL
-548 AYTGWVRFYFFPQL
+548 ASTGWVRFYFFPQL
-562 ESETLVVNVT
+562 ESETLVVNVG

-583 AVMSKLNQ
+583 AVMNQ
-591 SSDDLKAQ
+591 LDRTSDGLKEQ
-599 YPVIAAFTFAYDNEL
+599 YPVIGAFTFAYDNQL

-622 PGESD
+622 PGESN

-634 ETYLASMGDIPD
+634 ETYLDTMGDIPD
-646 AENITVQYTAN
+646 AENINVQYTAN

-668 HTDEDRL
+668 HTDEERL
-675 KQAAAE
+675 KQAAAD
-681 LRNYLVTFEDVFFV
+681 LRNYLVSFEDVFFV

-704 ELNIKLKPGAQT
+704 ELNIRLKPGAQT

-736 VQRLPREYGDV
+736 VQRLPRQYGDV
-747 RVMLRYPQDARK
+747 RVMLRYPQDARET
-759 SLTSLRD
+759 LTSLRD
-766 LNIRTSDGRFIPLAT
+766 LNVRTNDGRLIPLAT

-795 RRDGQRIFEVY
+795 RRNGQRIFEVF
-806 ARLNVDAMGDIND
+806 ARVNVDSMGDINE
-819 KVLDEFIP
+819 KVQDEFIP
-827 ELQKRYPA
+827 ELQERFPA

-853 VSRLFTI
+853 VTRLFTI

-886 PFAYMGAIFGHKLIG
+886 PFAYMGAIFGHQLIG

-933 EERGDDRLT
+933 EEKGDDRFT

-1005 YLIGADWG
+1005 YLIGDDWG
-1013 KISASMSP
+1013 KAKSRLSG
-1021 FFPRWSKGKAAQDLI
+1021 FFPRFSKG

>member
-1 MTGFIAWWVRNA
+1 MGGLISWWVRNA
-13 VAANLLMVFIL
+13 VAANLLMVFII
-24 VCGLLAW
+24 VSGLIAW
-31 AGIEKEVQPVVKLP
+31 TTIEKEVQPIVKLP
-45 LVQVSLT
+45 LIQVSLT

-77 NVRRY
+77 NLRRY
-82 NSEASEGFGRVT
+82 NSDSREGFGSVR
-94 LEALPRVD
+94 LEAQPRVD
-102 LTEFREDVR
+102 LTQFKEDVR
-111 DAIDGITSFPRDLEP
+111 DALDGITSFPRDLEP
-126 ARIRTIEWK
+126 PRIRTIEWK
-135 ETIHYLTVQGD
+135 ETIHYLTIRGD

-153 RLAEELRDELISLSQ
+153 RLAEELRDELISLSH
-168 VSNVRVAGVRNE
+168 VSDVDIGGTREE

-189 ALQRYQLSFS
+189 ALQRYQLSFG
-199 ELATAIKASSINV
+199 ELATAIRASSINL
-212 SSGELRTSTGNIQ
+212 SSGELRTATGNIQ
-225 LRTEN
+225 LRAEN
-230 LADNQTDF
+230 LADSQTDF
-238 ESIIVRELPS
+238 EAIIVRELPS

-256 VARIND
+256 VARVID
-262 AFVDFDVKASADGI
+262 GFEDFEVSASADGV

-289 FITKTSEQ
+289 FITKTSDQ

-302 EGKQSEL
+302 DSKQAEL
-309 PDGVELFSL
+309 PQGVELLSL
-318 ADMADAYESRM
+318 ADMADAYDSRM

-348 LTLQFTVALWV
+348 LTLRFTVALWV

-412 DLGLPPE
+412 DLGLE
-419 EAAIAG
+419 AQEAAIVG

-490 NADVRDTDKK
+490 NDDTR
-500 GFALQRL
+500 GFALQRR
-507 IADGITS
+507 IADGIMS
-514 FAENTYA
+514 FAEKTYA
-521 PMLARALNVRYTLSA
+521 PLLAKALNVRYTLSA
-536 VFLAG
+536 IFLAG
-541 FIVALTL
+541 FVIALTL
-548 AYTGWVRFYFFPQL
+548 ASTGWVRFYFFPQL
-562 ESETLVVNVT
+562 ESETLVVNVG

-583 AVMSKLNQ
+583 AVMNQ
-591 SSDDLKAQ
+591 LDRTSDGLKEQ
-599 YPVIAAFTFAYDNEL
+599 YPVIGAFTFAYDNQL

-622 PGESD
+622 PGESN

-634 ETYLASMGDIPD
+634 ETYLDTMGDIPD
-646 AENITVQYTAN
+646 AENINVQYTAN

-668 HTDEDRL
+668 HTDEERL
-675 KQAAAE
+675 KQAAAD

-704 ELNIKLKPGAQT
+704 ELNIRLKPGAQT

-736 VQRLPREYGDV
+736 VQRLPRQYGDV
-747 RVMLRYPQDARK
+747 RVMLRYPQDARET
-759 SLTSLRD
+759 LTSLRD
-766 LNIRTSDGRFIPLAT
+766 LNVRTNDGRLIPLAT

-795 RRDGQRIFEVY
+795 RRNGQRIFEVF
-806 ARLNVDAMGDIND
+806 ARVNVDSMGDINE
-819 KVLDEFIP
+819 KVQDEFIP
-827 ELQKRYPA
+827 ELQERFPA

-853 VSRLFTI
+853 VTRLFTI

-886 PFAYMGAIFGHKLIG
+886 PFAYMGAIFGHQLIG

-933 EERGDDRLT
+933 EEKGDDRFT

-957 TTLTTFVGLLP
+957 TTLTTFVGLMP

-1005 YLIGADWG
+1005 YLIGDDWG
-1013 KISASMSP
+1013 KAKSRLP
-1021 FFPRWSKGKAAQDLI
+1021 EFFPRLSKG

>member
-1 MTGFIAWWVRNA
+1 MGGLISWWVRNA
-13 VAANLLMVFIL
+13 VAANLLMVFII
-24 VCGLLAW
+24 VSGLIAW
-31 AGIEKEVQPVVKLP
+31 TTIEKEVQPIVKLP
-45 LVQVSLT
+45 LIQVSLT

-77 NVRRY
+77 NLRRY
-82 NSEASEGFGRVT
+82 NSDSREGFGSVR
-94 LEALPRVD
+94 LEAQPRVD
-102 LTEFREDVR
+102 LTQFKEDVR
-111 DAIDGITSFPRDLEP
+111 DALDGITSFPRDLEP
-126 ARIRTIEWK
+126 PRIRTIEWK
-135 ETIHYLTVQGD
+135 ETIHYLTIRGD

-153 RLAEELRDELISLSQ
+153 RLAEELRDELISLSH
-168 VSNVRVAGVRNE
+168 VSDVDIGGTREE

-189 ALQRYQLSFS
+189 ALQRYMLSFG
-199 ELATAIKASSINV
+199 ELATAIRASSINL
-212 SSGELRTSTGNIQ
+212 SSGELRTATGNIQ
-225 LRTEN
+225 LRAEN
-230 LADNQTDF
+230 LADSQTDF
-238 ESIIVRELPS
+238 EAIIVRELPS

-256 VARIND
+256 VARVID
-262 AFVDFDVKASADGI
+262 GFEDFEVSASADGV

-289 FITKTSEQ
+289 FITKTSDQ

-302 EGKQSEL
+302 DSKQAEL
-309 PDGVELFSL
+309 PQGVELLSL
-318 ADMADAYESRM
+318 ADMADAYDSRM

-348 LTLQFTVALWV
+348 LTLRFTVALWV

-375 AVDVS
+375 VVDVS

-412 DLGLPPE
+412 DLGLE
-419 EAAIAG
+419 AQEAAIVG

-490 NADVRDTDKK
+490 NDDTR
-500 GFALQRL
+500 GFALQRR
-507 IADGITS
+507 IADGIMS
-514 FAENTYA
+514 FAEKTYA
-521 PMLARALNVRYTLSA
+521 PLLAKALNVRYTLSA
-536 VFLAG
+536 IFLAG
-541 FIVALTL
+541 FVIALTL
-548 AYTGWVRFYFFPQL
+548 ASTGWVRFYFFPQL
-562 ESETLVVNVT
+562 ESETLVVNVG

-583 AVMSKLNQ
+583 AVMNQ
-591 SSDDLKAQ
+591 LDRTSDGLKEQ
-599 YPVIAAFTFAYDNEL
+599 YPVIGAFTFAYDNQL

-622 PGESD
+622 PGESN

-634 ETYLASMGDIPD
+634 ETYLDTMGDIPD
-646 AENITVQYTAN
+646 AENINVQYTAN

-668 HTDEDRL
+668 HTDEERL
-675 KQAAAE
+675 KQAASD
-681 LRNYLVTFEDVFFV
+681 LRNYLVSFEDVFFV

-704 ELNIKLKPGAQT
+704 ELNIRLKPGAQT

-736 VQRLPREYGDV
+736 VQRLPRQYGDV
-747 RVMLRYPQDARK
+747 RVMLRYPQDARET
-759 SLTSLRD
+759 LTSLRD
-766 LNIRTSDGRFIPLAT
+766 LNVRTNDGRLIPLAT

-795 RRDGQRIFEVY
+795 RRNGQRIFEVF
-806 ARLNVDAMGDIND
+806 ARVNVDSMGDINE
-819 KVLDEFIP
+819 KVQDEFIP
-827 ELQKRYPA
+827 ELQERFPA

-853 VSRLFTI
+853 VTRLFTI

-886 PFAYMGAIFGHKLIG
+886 PFAYMGAIFGHQLIG

-933 EERGDDRLT
+933 EEKGDDRFT

-957 TTLTTFVGLLP
+957 TTLTTFVGLMP

-1005 YLIGADWG
+1005 YLIGDDWG
-1013 KISASMSP
+1013 KAKSRLSG
-1021 FFPRWSKGKAAQDLI
+1021 FFPRFSKG

>member
-1 MTGFIAWWVRNA
+1 MGGLISWWVRNA
-13 VAANLLMVFIL
+13 VAANLLMVFII
-24 VCGLLAW
+24 VSGLIAW
-31 AGIEKEVQPVVKLP
+31 TTIEKEVQPIVKLP

-52 WPGASPKEIEQQ
+52 WPGASPKEIELQ

-77 NVRRY
+77 NLRRY
-82 NSEASEGFGRVT
+82 NSDSREGFGSVS
-94 LEALPRVD
+94 LVAQPRAD
-102 LTEFREDVR
+102 LTQFKEDVR
-111 DAIDGITSFPRDLEP
+111 DALDGITSFPRDLEP
-126 ARIRTIEWK
+126 PRIRTIEWT
-135 ETIHYLTVQGD
+135 ETIHYLTIRGD
-146 IGERALG
+146 VGERALG
-153 RLAEELRDELISLSQ
+153 RLAEELRDELISLSH
-168 VSNVRVAGVRNE
+168 VSDVEIGGTREE

-199 ELATAIKASSINV
+199 ELATAIRASSINL
-212 SSGELRTSTGNIQ
+212 SSGELRTATGNIQ
-225 LRTEN
+225 LRAEN
-230 LADNQTDF
+230 LADTQTDF

-256 VARIND
+256 VARVID
-262 AFVDFDVKASADGI
+262 GFEDFEVSASADGV

-302 EGKQSEL
+302 DAKQADL
-309 PDGVELFSL
+309 PQGVELFSL
-318 ADMADAYESRM
+318 ADMADAYDSRM

-336 WMGLILVMLILL
+336 WMGLALVLLILL
-348 LTLQFTVALWV
+348 LTLRFTVALWV

-375 AVDVS
+375 VVDVS

-412 DLGLPPE
+412 DLGLE
-419 EAAIAG
+419 AQEAAIVG

-490 NADVRDTDKK
+490 NDETR
-500 GFALQRL
+500 GFALQRR
-507 IADGITS
+507 IADGIVT
-514 FAENTYA
+514 FAEKTYA
-521 PMLARALNVRYTLSA
+521 PLLAKALDLRYTLSA

-541 FIVALTL
+541 FVVALTL
-548 AYTGWVRFYFFPQL
+548 ASTGWVRFYFFPQL
-562 ESETLVVNVT
+562 ESETLVVNVG

-583 AVMSKLNQ
+583 AVMNQ
-591 SSDDLKAQ
+591 LDRTSDGLKAQ
-599 YPVIAAFTFAYDNEL
+599 YPVIGAFTFAYDNQL

-622 PGESD
+622 PGESN

-634 ETYLASMGDIPD
+634 ETYLETMGDIPD
-646 AENITVQYTAN
+646 AENINVQYTAN

-668 HTDEDRL
+668 HSNEERL

-681 LRNYLVTFEDVFFV
+681 LRNYLITFEDVFFV

-704 ELNIKLKPGAQT
+704 ELNIRLKPGAQT

-721 ADVSR
+721 SDVSR

-736 VQRLPREYGDV
+736 VQRLPRQYGDV
-747 RVMLRYPQDARK
+747 RVMLRYPQDARET
-759 SLTSLRD
+759 LTSLRD
-766 LNIRTSDGRFIPLAT
+766 LNVRTNDGRLIPLAT

-795 RRDGQRIFEVY
+795 RRDGQRIFEVF
-806 ARLNVDAMGDIND
+806 ARVNVDSMGDIND
-819 KVLDEFIP
+819 MVQDEFIP
-827 ELQKRYPA
+827 ELQQRYPA

-853 VSRLFTI
+853 VTRLFTI

-875 YTLPTIIMSAI
+875 YTLPAIIMSAI
-886 PFAYMGAIFGHKLIG
+886 PFAYMGAIFGHQLIG

-933 EERGDDRLT
+933 EEKGDDRFT

-957 TTLTTFVGLLP
+957 TTLTTFVGLMP

-1005 YLIGADWG
+1005 YMIGDDWR
-1013 KISASMSP
+1013 KTRAWLAR
-1021 FFPRWSKGKAAQDLI
+1021 FFPKFSKEEAA

>member
-1 MTGFIAWWVRNA
+1 MGGLISWWVRNA
-13 VAANLLMVFIL
+13 VAANLLMVFII
-24 VCGLLAW
+24 VSGLIAW
-31 AGIEKEVQPVVKLP
+31 TTIEKEVQPIVKLP

-77 NVRRY
+77 NLRRY
-82 NSEASEGFGRVT
+82 NSESREGFGSVR
-94 LEALPRVD
+94 LQAQPRAD
-102 LTEFREDVR
+102 LTQFKEDVR
-111 DAIDGITSFPRDLEP
+111 DALDGITSFPRDLETP
-126 ARIRTIEWK
+126 RIRTIEWK
-135 ETIHYLTVQGD
+135 ETIHYLTVSGE

-153 RLAEELRDELISLSQ
+153 RLAEEFRDELISLSH
-168 VSNVRVAGVRNE
+168 VSDVEIGGTREE

-189 ALQRYQLSFS
+189 ALQRYQLSFA
-199 ELATAIKASSINV
+199 ELATAIRASSINL
-212 SSGELRTSTGNIQ
+212 SSGELRTATGNIQ
-225 LRTEN
+225 LRAEN
-230 LADNQTDF
+230 LADSQTDF

-256 VARIND
+256 VARVID
-262 AFVDFDVKASADGI
+262 GFEDFELSASADGV
-276 PAVMLQIEPSDRL
+276 PAVMLQVRPSDRL
-289 FITKTSEQ
+289 FINKTSAQ
-297 VNAWI
+297 VNQWI
-302 EGKQSEL
+302 DSKQGQL
-309 PDGVELFSL
+309 PAGVELFSL
-318 ADMADAYESRM
+318 QDAADAYQSRM

-336 WMGLILVMLILL
+336 WMGLILVMIILL
-348 LTLQFTVALWV
+348 LTLRFTVALWV
-359 TVGIAI
+359 TVGIAV

-375 AVDVS
+375 VVDVS

-412 DLGLPPE
+412 DLGFE
-419 EAAIAG
+419 AQEAAIVG

-490 NADVRDTDKK
+490 TDETR
-500 GFALQRL
+500 GFALQRR
-507 IADGITS
+507 IADGIMT
-514 FAENTYA
+514 FAEKTYA
-521 PMLARALNVRYTLSA
+521 PLLAKALELRYTLSA

-541 FIVALTL
+541 FVVALTL
-548 AYTGWVRFYFFPQL
+548 ASTGWVRFYFFPQL
-562 ESETLVVNVT
+562 ESETLVVNVG

-583 AVMSKLNQ
+583 AVMNQLNRT
-591 SSDDLKAQ
+591 SDGLKAQ
-599 YPVIAAFTFAYDNEL
+599 YPVVGAFTFAYDNQL

-622 PGESD
+622 PGESN

-634 ETYLASMGDIPD
+634 ETYLDTMGDIPD
-646 AENITVQYTAN
+646 AENINVQYTAN

-668 HTDEDRL
+668 HSNEERL

-681 LRNYLVTFEDVFFV
+681 LRNYLVTFDDVFFV

-704 ELNIKLKPGAQT
+704 ELNIRLKPGAQT

-721 ADVSR
+721 SDVSR

-736 VQRLPREYGDV
+736 VQRLPRQYGDV
-747 RVMLRYPQDARK
+747 RVMLRYPQDARET
-759 SLTSLRD
+759 LTSLRD
-766 LNIRTSDGRFIPLAT
+766 LNVRTSDGRLIPLAT

-795 RRDGQRIFEVY
+795 RRDGQRIFEVF
-806 ARLNVDAMGDIND
+806 ARVNVDSMGDIND
-819 KVLDEFIP
+819 MVQDEFIP
-827 ELQKRYPA
+827 ELQQRYPA

-853 VSRLFTI
+853 VTRLFTI

-886 PFAYMGAIFGHKLIG
+886 PFAYMGAIFGHQLIG

-933 EERGDDRLT
+933 EEKGDDRFT

-957 TTLTTFVGLLP
+957 TTLTTFVGLMP

-1005 YLIGADWG
+1005 YLIGDDWRQT
-1013 KISASMSP
+1013 ISWLAR
-1021 FFPRWSKGKAAQDLI
+1021 FFPRFSKGEAA

>member
-1 MTGFIAWWVRNA
+1 MGGLISWWVRNA
-13 VAANLLMVFIL
+13 VAANLLMVFII
-24 VCGLLAW
+24 VSGLIAW
-31 AGIEKEVQPVVKLP
+31 TTIEKEVQPIVKLP

-77 NVRRY
+77 SLRRY
-82 NSEASEGFGRVT
+82 NSDSREGFGSVR
-94 LEALPRVD
+94 LEAQQRAD
-102 LTEFREDVR
+102 LTQFKEDVR
-111 DAIDGITSFPRDLEP
+111 DALDGITSFPRDLEP
-126 ARIRTIEWK
+126 PRIRTIEWA
-135 ETIHYLTVQGD
+135 ETIHYLTIRGD
-146 IGERALG
+146 VGERALG
-153 RLAEELRDELISLSQ
+153 RLAEELRDELISLSH
-168 VSNVRVAGVRNE
+168 VSDVEIGGTREE

-189 ALQRYQLSFS
+189 ALQRYQLSFN
-199 ELATAIKASSINV
+199 ELATAIRASSINL
-212 SSGELRTSTGNIQ
+212 SSGELRTATGNIQ
-225 LRTEN
+225 LRAEN
-230 LADNQTDF
+230 LADSQTDF
-238 ESIIVRELPS
+238 ENIIVRELPS

-256 VARIND
+256 VARVID
-262 AFVDFDVKASADGI
+262 GFEDFEVSASADGM

-302 EGKQSEL
+302 DAKQADL
-309 PDGVELFSL
+309 PQGVELLSL
-318 ADMADAYESRM
+318 ADMADAYDSRM

-336 WMGLILVMLILL
+336 WMGLILVLIILL
-348 LTLQFTVALWV
+348 LTLRFTVALWV

-375 AVDVS
+375 VVDVS

-412 DLGLPPE
+412 DLGLE
-419 EAAIAG
+419 AQEAAIVG
-425 ASAVARPVIFAV
+425 ASSVARPVIFAV

-490 NADVRDTDKK
+490 DDESR
-500 GFALQRL
+500 GFALQRR
-507 IADGITS
+507 IATGITT
-514 FAENTYA
+514 FAEKTYA
-521 PMLARALNVRYTLSA
+521 PLLAKALDVRYTLSA

-541 FIVALTL
+541 FVIALTL
-548 AYTGWVRFYFFPQL
+548 ASTGWVRFYFFPQL
-562 ESETLVVNVT
+562 ESETLVVNVG

-583 AVMSKLNQ
+583 AVMNQLNQ
-591 SSDDLKAQ
+591 ASDGLKAQ
-599 YPVIAAFTFAYDNEL
+599 YPVVGAFTFAYDNKL

-622 PGESD
+622 PGESN

-634 ETYLASMGDIPD
+634 ETYLDTMGDIPD
-646 AENITVQYTAN
+646 AENINVQYTAN

-668 HTDEDRL
+668 HSNEERL

-695 RDNQRGEID
+695 RDNQQGEID
-704 ELNIKLKPGAQT
+704 ELNIRLKPGAQT

-736 VQRLPREYGDV
+736 VQRLPRQYGDV
-747 RVMLRYPQDARK
+747 RVMLRYPQDARET
-759 SLTSLRD
+759 LTSLRD
-766 LNIRTSDGRFIPLAT
+766 VNVRTSDGRLIPLAT

-795 RRDGQRIFEVY
+795 RRDGQRIFEVF
-806 ARLNVDAMGDIND
+806 ARVNVDSMGDIND
-819 KVLDEFIP
+819 KVQDDFIP
-827 ELQKRYPA
+827 NLQQRYPA

-853 VSRLFTI
+853 VTRLFTI

-886 PFAYMGAIFGHKLIG
+886 PFAYMGAIFGHQLIG

-933 EERGDDRLT
+933 EEQGDDRFT

-957 TTLTTFVGLLP
+957 TTLTTFVGLMP

-1005 YLIGADWG
+1005 YLIGDDWRKARSG
-1013 KISASMSP
+1013 LAR
-1021 FFPRWSKGKAAQDLI
+1021 FFPRFSKEKTV

>member
-1 MTGFIAWWVRNA
+1 MGGLISWWVRNA
-13 VAANLLMVFIL
+13 VAANLLMVFII
-24 VCGLLAW
+24 VSGLIAW
-31 AGIEKEVQPVVKLP
+31 TTIEKEVQPIVKLP
-45 LVQVSLT
+45 LIQVSLT

-77 NVRRY
+77 NLRRY
-82 NSEASEGFGRVT
+82 NSDSREGFGSVR
-94 LEALPRVD
+94 LEAQPRVD
-102 LTEFREDVR
+102 LTQFKEDVR
-111 DAIDGITSFPRDLEP
+111 DALDGITSFPRDLEP
-126 ARIRTIEWK
+126 PRIRTIEWK
-135 ETIHYLTVQGD
+135 ETIHYLTIRGD

-153 RLAEELRDELISLSQ
+153 RLAEELRDELISLSH
-168 VSNVRVAGVRNE
+168 VSDVDIGGTREE

-189 ALQRYQLSFS
+189 ALQRYQLSFG
-199 ELATAIKASSINV
+199 ELATAIRASSINL
-212 SSGELRTSTGNIQ
+212 SSGELRTATGNIQ
-225 LRTEN
+225 LRAEN
-230 LADNQTDF
+230 LADSQTDF
-238 ESIIVRELPS
+238 EAIIVRELPS

-256 VARIND
+256 VARVID
-262 AFVDFDVKASADGI
+262 GFEDFEVSASADGV

-289 FITKTSEQ
+289 FITKTSDQ

-302 EGKQSEL
+302 DSKQAEL
-309 PDGVELFSL
+309 PQGVELLSL
-318 ADMADAYESRM
+318 ADMADAYDSRM

-348 LTLQFTVALWV
+348 LTLRFTVALWV

-375 AVDVS
+375 VVDVS

-412 DLGLPPE
+412 DLGLE
-419 EAAIAG
+419 AQEAAIVG

-490 NADVRDTDKK
+490 NDDTR
-500 GFALQRL
+500 GFALQRR
-507 IADGITS
+507 IADGIMS
-514 FAENTYA
+514 FAEKTYA
-521 PMLARALNVRYTLSA
+521 PLLAKALNVRYTLSA
-536 VFLAG
+536 IFLAG
-541 FIVALTL
+541 FVIALTL
-548 AYTGWVRFYFFPQL
+548 ASTGWVRFYFFPQL
-562 ESETLVVNVT
+562 ESETLVVNVG

-583 AVMSKLNQ
+583 AVMNQ
-591 SSDDLKAQ
+591 LDRTSDGLKEQ
-599 YPVIAAFTFAYDNEL
+599 YPVIGAFTFAYDNQL

-622 PGESD
+622 PGESN

-634 ETYLASMGDIPD
+634 ETYLDTMGDIPD
-646 AENITVQYTAN
+646 AENINVQYTAN

-668 HTDEDRL
+668 HTDEERL
-675 KQAAAE
+675 KQAAAD
-681 LRNYLVTFEDVFFV
+681 LRNYLVSFEDVFFV

-704 ELNIKLKPGAQT
+704 ELNIRLKPGAQT

-736 VQRLPREYGDV
+736 VQRLPRQYGDV
-747 RVMLRYPQDARK
+747 RVMLRYPQDARET
-759 SLTSLRD
+759 LTSLRD
-766 LNIRTSDGRFIPLAT
+766 LNVRTNDGRLIPLAT

-795 RRDGQRIFEVY
+795 RRNGQRIFEVF
-806 ARLNVDAMGDIND
+806 ARVNVDSMGDINE
-819 KVLDEFIP
+819 KVQDEFIP
-827 ELQKRYPA
+827 ELQERFPA

-853 VSRLFTI
+853 VTRLFTI

-886 PFAYMGAIFGHKLIG
+886 PFAYMGAIFGHQLIG

-933 EERGDDRLT
+933 EEKGDDRFT

-957 TTLTTFVGLLP
+957 TTLTTFVGLMP

-1005 YLIGADWG
+1005 YLIGDDWG
-1013 KISASMSP
+1013 KAKSRLSG
-1021 FFPRWSKGKAAQDLI
+1021 FFPRFSKG

>member
-1 MTGFIAWWVRNA
+1 MGGLISWWVRNA
-13 VAANLLMVFIL
+13 VAANLLMVFII
-24 VCGLLAW
+24 VSGLIAW
-31 AGIEKEVQPVVKLP
+31 TTIEKEVQPIVKLP

-77 NVRRY
+77 NLRRY
-82 NSEASEGFGRVT
+82 NSESREGFGSVR
-94 LEALPRVD
+94 LAAQPRVD
-102 LTEFREDVR
+102 LTQFKEDVR

-126 ARIRTIEWK
+126 PRIRTIEWK
-135 ETIHYLTVQGD
+135 ETIHYLTVSGE

-153 RLAEELRDELISLSQ
+153 RLAEEFRDELISLSH
-168 VSNVRVAGVRNE
+168 VSDVEIGGTREE

-189 ALQRYQLSFS
+189 ALQRYQLSFA
-199 ELATAIKASSINV
+199 ELATAIRASSINL
-212 SSGELRTSTGNIQ
+212 SSGELRTATGNIQ
-225 LRTEN
+225 LRAEN
-230 LADNQTDF
+230 LADSQTDF

-256 VARIND
+256 VARVID
-262 AFVDFDVKASADGI
+262 GFEDFELSASADGV
-276 PAVMLQIEPSDRL
+276 PAVMLQVRPSDRL
-289 FITKTSEQ
+289 FINKTSAQ
-297 VNAWI
+297 VNQWI
-302 EGKQSEL
+302 DSKQGQL
-309 PDGVELFSL
+309 PAGVELFSL
-318 ADMADAYESRM
+318 QDAADAYQSRM

-336 WMGLILVMLILL
+336 WMGLILVMIILL
-348 LTLQFTVALWV
+348 LTLRFTVALWV
-359 TVGIAI
+359 TVGIAV

-375 AVDVS
+375 VVDVS

-412 DLGLPPE
+412 DLGFE
-419 EAAIAG
+419 AQEAAIVG

-490 NADVRDTDKK
+490 TDETR
-500 GFALQRL
+500 GFALQRR
-507 IADGITS
+507 IADGIMT
-514 FAENTYA
+514 FAEKTYA
-521 PMLARALNVRYTLSA
+521 PLLAKALELRYTLSA

-541 FIVALTL
+541 FVVALTL
-548 AYTGWVRFYFFPQL
+548 ASTGWVRFYFFPQL
-562 ESETLVVNVT
+562 ESETLVVNVG

-583 AVMSKLNQ
+583 AVMNQLNRT
-591 SSDDLKAQ
+591 SDGLKAQ
-599 YPVIAAFTFAYDNEL
+599 YPVVGAFTFAYDNQL

-622 PGESD
+622 PGESN

-634 ETYLASMGDIPD
+634 ETYLDTMGDIPD
-646 AENITVQYTAN
+646 AENINVQYTAN

-668 HTDEDRL
+668 HSNEERL

-681 LRNYLVTFEDVFFV
+681 LRNYLVTFDDVFFV

-704 ELNIKLKPGAQT
+704 ELNIRLKPGAQT

-721 ADVSR
+721 SDVSR

-736 VQRLPREYGDV
+736 VQRLPRQYGDV
-747 RVMLRYPQDARK
+747 RVMLRYPQDARET
-759 SLTSLRD
+759 LTSLRD
-766 LNIRTSDGRFIPLAT
+766 LNVRTSDGRLIPLAT

-795 RRDGQRIFEVY
+795 RRDGQRIFEVF
-806 ARLNVDAMGDIND
+806 ARVNVDSMGDIND
-819 KVLDEFIP
+819 MVQDEFIP
-827 ELQKRYPA
+827 ELQQRYPA

-853 VSRLFTI
+853 VTRLFTI

-886 PFAYMGAIFGHKLIG
+886 PFAYMGAIFGHQLIG

-933 EERGDDRLT
+933 EEKGDDRFT

-957 TTLTTFVGLLP
+957 TTLTTFVGLMP

-995 FVSLFLVPAL
+995 FVSLLLVPAL
-1005 YLIGADWG
+1005 YLIGDDWRQT
-1013 KISASMSP
+1013 ISWLAR
-1021 FFPRWSKGKAAQDLI
+1021 FFPRFSKVEAA

>member
-1 MTGFIAWWVRNA
+1 
-13 VAANLLMVFIL
+13 
-24 VCGLLAW
+24 
-31 AGIEKEVQPVVKLP
+31 
-45 LVQVSLT
+45 
-52 WPGASPKEIEQQ
+52 
-64 VVQRVEAAVKNID
+64 
-77 NVRRY
+77 
-82 NSEASEGFGRVT
+82 
-94 LEALPRVD
+94 
-102 LTEFREDVR
+102 
-111 DAIDGITSFPRDLEP
+111 
-126 ARIRTIEWK
+126 
-135 ETIHYLTVQGD
+135 
-146 IGERALG
+146 
-153 RLAEELRDELISLSQ
+153 
-168 VSNVRVAGVRNE
+168 
-180 EVTIEVSEE
+180 
-189 ALQRYQLSFS
+189 
-199 ELATAIKASSINV
+199 
-212 SSGELRTSTGNIQ
+212 
-225 LRTEN
+225 
-230 LADNQTDF
+230 
-238 ESIIVRELPS
+238 
-248 GAQLRLGD
+248 
-256 VARIND
+256 
-262 AFVDFDVKASADGI
+262 
-276 PAVMLQIEPSDRL
+276 
-289 FITKTSEQ
+289 
-297 VNAWI
+297 
-302 EGKQSEL
+302 
-309 PDGVELFSL
+309 
-318 ADMADAYESRM
+318 
-329 SLIFDAA
+329 
-336 WMGLILVMLILL
+336 MGLILVMLILL
-348 LTLQFTVALWV
+348 LTLRFTVALWV

-375 AVDVS
+375 VVDVS

-412 DLGLPPE
+412 DLGLE
-419 EAAIAG
+419 AQEAAIVG

-490 NADVRDTDKK
+490 NDDTR
-500 GFALQRL
+500 GFALQRR
-507 IADGITS
+507 IADGIMS
-514 FAENTYA
+514 FAEKTYA
-521 PMLARALNVRYTLSA
+521 PLLAKALNVRYTLSA
-536 VFLAG
+536 IFLAG
-541 FIVALTL
+541 FVIALTL
-548 AYTGWVRFYFFPQL
+548 ASTGWVRFYFFPQL
-562 ESETLVVNVT
+562 ESETLVVNVG
-572 LPTGVPFSRTE
+572 LPTGVPFTRTE
-583 AVMSKLNQ
+583 AVMNQ
-591 SSDDLKAQ
+591 LDRTSDGLKEQ
-599 YPVIAAFTFAYDNEL
+599 YPVIGAFTFAYDNQL

-622 PGESD
+622 PGESN

-634 ETYLASMGDIPD
+634 ETYLDTMGDIPD
-646 AENITVQYTAN
+646 AENINVQYTAN

-668 HTDEDRL
+668 HTDEERL
-675 KQAAAE
+675 KQAAAD

-704 ELNIKLKPGAQT
+704 ELNIRLKPGAQT

-736 VQRLPREYGDV
+736 VQRLPRQYGDV
-747 RVMLRYPQDARK
+747 RVMLRYPQDARET
-759 SLTSLRD
+759 LTSLRD
-766 LNIRTSDGRFIPLAT
+766 LNVRTNDGRLIPLAT

-795 RRDGQRIFEVY
+795 RRNGQRIFEVF
-806 ARLNVDAMGDIND
+806 ARVNVDSMGDINE
-819 KVLDEFIP
+819 KVQDEFIP
-827 ELQKRYPA
+827 ELQERFPA

-853 VSRLFTI
+853 VTRLFTI
-860 AMLTIYALLAVAFRS
+860 AMLTIYVLLAVAFRS

-886 PFAYMGAIFGHKLIG
+886 PFAYMGAIFGHQLIG

-933 EERGDDRLT
+933 EEKGDDRFT

-957 TTLTTFVGLLP
+957 TTLTTFVGLMP

-1005 YLIGADWG
+1005 YLIGDDWG
-1013 KISASMSP
+1013 KAKSRLSE
-1021 FFPRWSKGKAAQDLI
+1021 FFPRFS